1 MKKTF
6 QFLSLAFAA
15 LCFTACED
23 VPAPFNIFSEGG
35 GQGASSQLPYTAT
48 FESSLGDFTT
58 ENTVGDFPWT
68 CQYSC
73 AQITSYIDTDGDGTK
88 ENNPATSWLISPAF
102 DLTGVEAAHVS
113 FDYILRYANASE
125 LATNYQVLVSKDYS
139 KENGVAAA
147 NWTVLPLDLVQGSDW
162 ETWTNTGNLNIP
174 AEFCNTA
181 NVTVALRYIAQA
193 KAATWEVKNFVLD
206 QGAGDNGGGSGEEGG
221 VKTLPYSEE
230 FSTTLGAFKNYTT
243 SGEGAWTIDYS
254 TAKATGY
261 DNASK
266 VTTAGTYYLVS
277 PEISLAGQTAVHVSY
292 EYIMRYNKG
301 DENQQVFITDAFN
314 EAAPAE
320 GWTLLVGKH
329 TEGTD
334 WTTFAKEDVA
344 IPAAYLGKTIR
355 IAFRYN
361 TNAESG
367 STWEVKNF
375 AIAAGAASG
384 EGGNT
389 GGGSEGVATGDGT
402 LANPFN
408 SVAANAYVAAM
419 AADVVSENDVYIKGK
434 IASVEE
440 AYGTQFGNGSFTI
453 SDDGTSANGFKVWRA
468 LYLNNEKYQDGQ
480 TQIKVGDEV
489 VVCGKVVN
497 FKGNTPETA
506 QGQAYL
512 YSLVSSEGGNTGGE
526 GGGSVDN
533 PITNDYI
540 TVTAASFGLENG
552 TAVPQLTLSDGT
564 TLSFDGGGNT
574 NAPKYYTAGTNIR
587 MYPKNTMT
595 VKASKKIA
603 AIVIN
608 VDKYNGTIC
617 NASGDISANPG
628 SVSTSEQVVT
638 ISSVNATS
646 TVITNTSTT
655 TSTPSQIRWISM
667 TIYYV
672 E

>member
-6 QFLSLAFAA
+6 QFLALAFAA

-23 VPAPFNIFSEGG
+23 VPAPYNIFSEGA
-35 GQGASSQLPYTAT
+35 GQGTGSHLPYTVT

-68 CQYSC
+68 CQHSC

-113 FDYILRYANASE
+113 FDYILRYANASD
-125 LATNYQVLVSKDYS
+125 LATNYQVLVSKDYT
-139 KENGVAAA
+139 KDAGVAAA
-147 NWTVLPLDLVQGSDW
+147 SWTVLPLDLVQVSDW
-162 ETWTNTGNLNIP
+162 DTWTNTGNLNIP
-174 AEFCNTA
+174 AAFCNTA
-181 NVTVALRYIAQA
+181 NVTIALRYIAQA
-193 KAATWEVKNFVLD
+193 KAATWEVKNFVLDQGAGD

-230 FSTTLGAFKNYTT
+230 FSTTLGGFKNYTT

-292 EYIMRYNKG
+292 EYILRYNKG

-314 EAAPAE
+314 EATPAE
-320 GWTLLVGKH
+320 GWTLLVDKH

-334 WTTFAKEDVA
+334 WTTFAKEDIA
-344 IPAAYLGKTIR
+344 IPAAYLGKTVR

-375 AIAAGAASG
+375 AIAAGAPG
-384 EGGNT
+384 
-389 GGGSEGVATGDGT
+389 
-402 LANPFN
+402 
-408 SVAANAYVAAM
+408 
-419 AADVVSENDVYIKGK
+419 
-434 IASVEE
+434 
-440 AYGTQFGNGSFTI
+440 
-453 SDDGTSANGFKVWRA
+453 
-468 LYLNNEKYQDGQ
+468 
-480 TQIKVGDEV
+480 
-489 VVCGKVVN
+489 
-497 FKGNTPETA
+497 
-506 QGQAYL
+506 
-512 YSLVSSEGGNTGGE
+512 EGGNTGGE
-526 GGGSVDN
+526 GGGSVDT

-540 TVTAASFGLENG
+540 TVTAASFGLENQE
-552 TAVPQLTLSDGT
+552 AVTELKLSDGT
-564 TLSFDGGGNT
+564 TLTFDGGGNT
-574 NAPKYYTAGTNIR
+574 NPPKYYNAGNNIR

-603 AIVIN
+603 AIVLN

-617 NASGDISANPG
+617 NASGDITANPG
-628 SVSTSEQVVT
+628 SVSTSGQVVT
-638 ISSVNATS
+638 INNVNANS
-646 TVITNTSTT
+646 TVITNTSTA
-655 TSTPSQIRWISM
+655 TSTPSQIRWISL
-667 TIYYV
+667 TVYYV

>member
-6 QFLSLAFAA
+6 QFLALAFAA

-23 VPAPFNIFSEGG
+23 VPAPYNIFSEGA
-35 GQGASSQLPYTAT
+35 GQGTGSHLPYTVT

-68 CQYSC
+68 CQHSC

-113 FDYILRYANASE
+113 FDYILRYANASD
-125 LATNYQVLVSKDYS
+125 LATNYQVLVSKDYT
-139 KENGVAAA
+139 KDAGVAAA
-147 NWTVLPLDLVQGSDW
+147 SWTVLPLDLVQVSDW
-162 ETWTNTGNLNIP
+162 DTWTNTGNLNIP

-181 NVTVALRYIAQA
+181 NVTIALRYIAQA
-193 KAATWEVKNFVLD
+193 KAATWEVKNFVLDQGAGD

-230 FSTTLGAFKNYTT
+230 FSTTLGGFKNYTT

-292 EYIMRYNKG
+292 EYILRYNKG

-314 EAAPAE
+314 EATPAE
-320 GWTLLVGKH
+320 GWTLLVDKH

-334 WTTFAKEDVA
+334 WTTFAKEDIA
-344 IPAAYLGKTIR
+344 IPAAYLGKTVR

-375 AIAAGAASG
+375 AIAAGAPG
-384 EGGNT
+384 
-389 GGGSEGVATGDGT
+389 
-402 LANPFN
+402 
-408 SVAANAYVAAM
+408 
-419 AADVVSENDVYIKGK
+419 
-434 IASVEE
+434 
-440 AYGTQFGNGSFTI
+440 
-453 SDDGTSANGFKVWRA
+453 
-468 LYLNNEKYQDGQ
+468 
-480 TQIKVGDEV
+480 
-489 VVCGKVVN
+489 
-497 FKGNTPETA
+497 
-506 QGQAYL
+506 
-512 YSLVSSEGGNTGGE
+512 EGGNTGGE
-526 GGGSVDN
+526 GGGSVDT

-540 TVTAASFGLENG
+540 TVTAASFGLENQA
-552 TAVPQLTLSDGT
+552 AVTELKLSDGT
-564 TLSFDGGGNT
+564 TLTFDGGGNT
-574 NAPKYYTAGTNIR
+574 NPPKYYNAGNNIR

-595 VKASKKIA
+595 ISASKKIA
-603 AIVIN
+603 AVVLN

-617 NASGDISANPG
+617 NASGDIAANPG
-628 SVSTSEQVVT
+628 SVSTSGQVVT
-638 ISSVNATS
+638 INNVNANS

-655 TSTPSQIRWISM
+655 TSTPSQIRWISL
-667 TIYYV
+667 TVYYV

>member
-6 QFLSLAFAA
+6 QFLALAFAA

-23 VPAPFNIFSEGG
+23 VPAPYNIFSEGA
-35 GQGASSQLPYTAT
+35 GQGTGSHLPYTAT

-102 DLTGVEAAHVS
+102 DLTGVEAAHVA

-125 LATNYQVLVSKDYS
+125 LATNYQVLVSKDYT
-139 KENGVAAA
+139 KDAGAAA
-147 NWTVLPLDLVQGSDW
+147 ASWTVLPLDLVQGSDW
-162 ETWTNTGNLNIP
+162 DTWTNTGNLNIP

-181 NVTVALRYIAQA
+181 NVTIALRYIAQA

-230 FSTTLGAFKNYTT
+230 FSTTLGGFKNYTT

-292 EYIMRYNKG
+292 EYILRYNKG

-320 GWTLLVGKH
+320 GWTLLVDKH
-329 TEGTD
+329 TEGSD
-334 WTTFAKEDVA
+334 WTTFAKEDIA
-344 IPAAYLGKTIR
+344 IPAAYLGKTVR

-375 AIAAGAASG
+375 AIAAGAPG
-384 EGGNT
+384 
-389 GGGSEGVATGDGT
+389 
-402 LANPFN
+402 
-408 SVAANAYVAAM
+408 
-419 AADVVSENDVYIKGK
+419 
-434 IASVEE
+434 
-440 AYGTQFGNGSFTI
+440 
-453 SDDGTSANGFKVWRA
+453 
-468 LYLNNEKYQDGQ
+468 
-480 TQIKVGDEV
+480 
-489 VVCGKVVN
+489 
-497 FKGNTPETA
+497 
-506 QGQAYL
+506 
-512 YSLVSSEGGNTGGE
+512 EGGNTGGE
-526 GGGSVDN
+526 GGGSVDT

-540 TVTAASFGLENG
+540 TVTAASFGLENQA
-552 TAVPQLTLSDGT
+552 AVTELKLSDGT
-564 TLSFDGGGNT
+564 TLTFDGGGNT
-574 NAPKYYTAGTNIR
+574 NPPKYYNTGNNIR

-595 VKASKKIA
+595 ISASKKIA
-603 AIVIN
+603 AVVLN
-608 VDKYNGTIC
+608 VDKYNGDIC
-617 NASGDISANPG
+617 NASGDIAANPG

-638 ISSVNATS
+638 ISNVNATS

-655 TSTPSQIRWISM
+655 TSTPSQIRWISL
-667 TIYYV
+667 TVYYV

>member
-6 QFLSLAFAA
+6 QFLVLAFAA

-23 VPAPFNIFSEGG
+23 VPAPYNIFSEGA
-35 GQGASSQLPYTAT
+35 GQGTGSHLPYTVT

-68 CQYSC
+68 CQHSC

-113 FDYILRYANASE
+113 FDYILRYANASD
-125 LATNYQVLVSKDYS
+125 LATNYQVLVSKDYT
-139 KENGVAAA
+139 KDAGVAAA
-147 NWTVLPLDLVQGSDW
+147 SWTVLPLDLVQVSDW
-162 ETWTNTGNLNIP
+162 DTWTNTGNLNIP
-174 AEFCNTA
+174 AAFCNTA
-181 NVTVALRYIAQA
+181 NVTIALRYIAQA
-193 KAATWEVKNFVLD
+193 KAATWEVKNFVLDQGAGD

-230 FSTTLGAFKNYTT
+230 FSTTLGGFKNYTT

-261 DNASK
+261 DNAST

-292 EYIMRYNKG
+292 EYILRYNKG

-314 EAAPAE
+314 EATPAE
-320 GWTLLVGKH
+320 GWTLLVDKH

-334 WTTFAKEDVA
+334 WTTFAKEDIA
-344 IPAAYLGKTIR
+344 IPAAYLGKTVR

-375 AIAAGAASG
+375 AIAAGAPG
-384 EGGNT
+384 
-389 GGGSEGVATGDGT
+389 
-402 LANPFN
+402 
-408 SVAANAYVAAM
+408 
-419 AADVVSENDVYIKGK
+419 
-434 IASVEE
+434 
-440 AYGTQFGNGSFTI
+440 
-453 SDDGTSANGFKVWRA
+453 
-468 LYLNNEKYQDGQ
+468 
-480 TQIKVGDEV
+480 
-489 VVCGKVVN
+489 
-497 FKGNTPETA
+497 
-506 QGQAYL
+506 
-512 YSLVSSEGGNTGGE
+512 EGGNTGGE
-526 GGGSVDN
+526 GGGSVDT

-540 TVTAASFGLENG
+540 TVTAASFGLENQE
-552 TAVPQLTLSDGT
+552 AVTELKLSDGT
-564 TLSFDGGGNT
+564 TLTFDGGGNT
-574 NAPKYYTAGTNIR
+574 NPPKYYNAGNNIR

-603 AIVIN
+603 AIVLN

-617 NASGDISANPG
+617 NASGDITANPG
-628 SVSTSEQVVT
+628 SVSTSGQVVT
-638 ISSVNATS
+638 INNVNANS

-655 TSTPSQIRWISM
+655 TSTPSQIRWISL
-667 TIYYV
+667 TVYYV

>member
-6 QFLSLAFAA
+6 QFLALAFAA

-23 VPAPFNIFSEGG
+23 VPAPYNIFSEGA
-35 GQGASSQLPYTAT
+35 GQGTGSHLPYTVT

-68 CQYSC
+68 CQHSC

-113 FDYILRYANASE
+113 FDYILRYANASD
-125 LATNYQVLVSKDYS
+125 LATNYQVLVSKDYT
-139 KENGVAAA
+139 KDAGVAAA
-147 NWTVLPLDLVQGSDW
+147 SWTVLPLDLVQVSDW
-162 ETWTNTGNLNIP
+162 DTWTNTGNLNIP
-174 AEFCNTA
+174 AAFCNTA
-181 NVTVALRYIAQA
+181 NVTIALRYIAQA
-193 KAATWEVKNFVLD
+193 KAATWEVKNFVLDQGAGD

-230 FSTTLGAFKNYTT
+230 FSTTLGGFKNYTT

-292 EYIMRYNKG
+292 EYILRYNKG

-314 EAAPAE
+314 EATPAE
-320 GWTLLVGKH
+320 GWTLLVDKH

-334 WTTFAKEDVA
+334 WTTFAKEDIA
-344 IPAAYLGKTIR
+344 IPAAYLGKTVR

-375 AIAAGAASG
+375 AIAAGAPG
-384 EGGNT
+384 
-389 GGGSEGVATGDGT
+389 
-402 LANPFN
+402 
-408 SVAANAYVAAM
+408 
-419 AADVVSENDVYIKGK
+419 
-434 IASVEE
+434 
-440 AYGTQFGNGSFTI
+440 
-453 SDDGTSANGFKVWRA
+453 
-468 LYLNNEKYQDGQ
+468 
-480 TQIKVGDEV
+480 
-489 VVCGKVVN
+489 
-497 FKGNTPETA
+497 
-506 QGQAYL
+506 
-512 YSLVSSEGGNTGGE
+512 EGGNTGGE
-526 GGGSVDN
+526 GGGTVDT

-540 TVTAASFGLENG
+540 TVTAASFGLENQA
-552 TAVPQLTLSDGT
+552 AVTELKLSDGT
-564 TLSFDGGGNT
+564 TLTFDGGGGT
-574 NAPKYYTAGTNIR
+574 HAPKYYTYTAGANIR

-603 AIVIN
+603 AIVLN

-617 NASGDISANPG
+617 NASGDITANPG
-628 SVSTSEQVVT
+628 SVSTSGQVVT
-638 ISSVNATS
+638 INNVNANS

-655 TSTPSQIRWISM
+655 TSTPSQIRWISL
-667 TIYYV
+667 TVYYV

>member
-6 QFLSLAFAA
+6 QFLALAFAA

-23 VPAPFNIFSEGG
+23 VPAPYNIFSEGA
-35 GQGASSQLPYTAT
+35 GQGTGSHLPYTVT

-68 CQYSC
+68 CQHSC

-113 FDYILRYANASE
+113 FDYILRYANASD
-125 LATNYQVLVSKDYS
+125 LATNYQVLVSKDYT
-139 KENGVAAA
+139 KDAGVAAA
-147 NWTVLPLDLVQGSDW
+147 SWTVLPLDLVQVSDW
-162 ETWTNTGNLNIP
+162 DTWTNTGNLNIP
-174 AEFCNTA
+174 AAFCNTA
-181 NVTVALRYIAQA
+181 NVTIALRYIAQA

-206 QGAGDNGGGSGEEGG
+206 QGAGDQGAGDSGGGSGEEGG

-230 FSTTLGAFKNYTT
+230 FSTTLGGFKNYTT

-292 EYIMRYNKG
+292 EYILRYNKG

-314 EAAPAE
+314 EATPAE
-320 GWTLLVGKH
+320 GWTLLVDKH

-334 WTTFAKEDVA
+334 WTTFAKEDIA
-344 IPAAYLGKTIR
+344 IPAAYLGKTVR

-375 AIAAGAASG
+375 AIAAGAPG
-384 EGGNT
+384 
-389 GGGSEGVATGDGT
+389 
-402 LANPFN
+402 
-408 SVAANAYVAAM
+408 
-419 AADVVSENDVYIKGK
+419 
-434 IASVEE
+434 
-440 AYGTQFGNGSFTI
+440 
-453 SDDGTSANGFKVWRA
+453 
-468 LYLNNEKYQDGQ
+468 
-480 TQIKVGDEV
+480 
-489 VVCGKVVN
+489 
-497 FKGNTPETA
+497 
-506 QGQAYL
+506 
-512 YSLVSSEGGNTGGE
+512 EGGNTGGE
-526 GGGSVDN
+526 GGGSVDT

-540 TVTAASFGLENG
+540 TVTAASFGLENQA
-552 TAVPQLTLSDGT
+552 AVTELKLSDGT
-564 TLSFDGGGNT
+564 TLTFDGGGNT
-574 NAPKYYTAGTNIR
+574 NPPKYYNAGNNIR

-603 AIVIN
+603 AIVLN

-617 NASGDISANPG
+617 NASGDITANPG
-628 SVSTSEQVVT
+628 SVSTSGQVVT
-638 ISSVNATS
+638 INNVNANS

-655 TSTPSQIRWISM
+655 TSTPSQIRWISL
-667 TIYYV
+667 TVYYV

>member
-6 QFLSLAFAA
+6 QFLALAFAA

-23 VPAPFNIFSEGG
+23 VPAPYNIFSEGA
-35 GQGASSQLPYTAT
+35 GQGTGSHLPYTVT

-68 CQYSC
+68 CQHSC

-113 FDYILRYANASE
+113 FDYILRYANASD
-125 LATNYQVLVSKDYS
+125 LATNYQVLVSKDYT
-139 KENGVAAA
+139 KDAGVAAA
-147 NWTVLPLDLVQGSDW
+147 SWTVLPLDLVQVSDW
-162 ETWTNTGNLNIP
+162 DTWTNTGNLNIP

-181 NVTVALRYIAQA
+181 NVTIALRYIAQA
-193 KAATWEVKNFVLD
+193 KAATWEVKNFVLDQGAGD

-230 FSTTLGAFKNYTT
+230 FSTTLGGFKNYTT

-292 EYIMRYNKG
+292 EYILRYNKG

-314 EAAPAE
+314 EATPAE
-320 GWTLLVGKH
+320 GWTLLVDKH

-334 WTTFAKEDVA
+334 WTTFAKEDIA
-344 IPAAYLGKTIR
+344 IPAAYLGKTVR

-375 AIAAGAASG
+375 AIAAGAPG
-384 EGGNT
+384 
-389 GGGSEGVATGDGT
+389 
-402 LANPFN
+402 
-408 SVAANAYVAAM
+408 
-419 AADVVSENDVYIKGK
+419 
-434 IASVEE
+434 
-440 AYGTQFGNGSFTI
+440 
-453 SDDGTSANGFKVWRA
+453 
-468 LYLNNEKYQDGQ
+468 
-480 TQIKVGDEV
+480 
-489 VVCGKVVN
+489 
-497 FKGNTPETA
+497 
-506 QGQAYL
+506 
-512 YSLVSSEGGNTGGE
+512 EGGNTGGE
-526 GGGSVDN
+526 GGGSVDT

-540 TVTAASFGLENG
+540 TVTAASFGMGNG
-552 TAVPQLTLSDGT
+552 EAVSELKLSDGT
-564 TLSFDGGGNT
+564 TLTFDGGGNT
-574 NAPKYYTAGTNIR
+574 SAPKYYDGGKNIR

-603 AIVIN
+603 AVVLN
-608 VDKYNGTIC
+608 VDKYNGVIC
-617 NASGDISANPG
+617 NASGDIAANPG
-628 SVSTSEQVVT
+628 SVSTSGQVVT
-638 ISSVNATS
+638 INNVNANS

-655 TSTPSQIRWISM
+655 TSTPSQIRWVSL
-667 TIYYV
+667 TVYYV

>member
-6 QFLSLAFAA
+6 QFLVLAFAA

-23 VPAPFNIFSEGG
+23 VPAPYNIFSEGA
-35 GQGASSQLPYTAT
+35 GQGTGSHLPYTVT

-68 CQYSC
+68 CQHSC

-113 FDYILRYANASE
+113 FDYILRYANASD
-125 LATNYQVLVSKDYS
+125 LATNYQVLVSKDYT
-139 KENGVAAA
+139 KDAGVAAA
-147 NWTVLPLDLVQGSDW
+147 SWTVLPLDLVQVSDW
-162 ETWTNTGNLNIP
+162 DTWTNTGNLNIP

-181 NVTVALRYIAQA
+181 NVTIALRYIAQA

-206 QGAGDNGGGSGEEGG
+206 QGAGDQGAGDSGGGSGEEGG

-230 FSTTLGAFKNYTT
+230 FSTTLGGFKNYTT

-292 EYIMRYNKG
+292 EYILRYNKG

-314 EAAPAE
+314 EATPAE
-320 GWTLLVGKH
+320 GWTLLVDKH

-334 WTTFAKEDVA
+334 WTTFAKEDIA
-344 IPAAYLGKTIR
+344 IPAAYLGKTVR

-375 AIAAGAASG
+375 AIAAGAPG
-384 EGGNT
+384 
-389 GGGSEGVATGDGT
+389 
-402 LANPFN
+402 
-408 SVAANAYVAAM
+408 
-419 AADVVSENDVYIKGK
+419 
-434 IASVEE
+434 
-440 AYGTQFGNGSFTI
+440 
-453 SDDGTSANGFKVWRA
+453 
-468 LYLNNEKYQDGQ
+468 
-480 TQIKVGDEV
+480 
-489 VVCGKVVN
+489 
-497 FKGNTPETA
+497 
-506 QGQAYL
+506 
-512 YSLVSSEGGNTGGE
+512 EGGNTGGE
-526 GGGSVDN
+526 GGGSVDT

-540 TVTAASFGLENG
+540 TVTAASFGLENQA
-552 TAVPQLTLSDGT
+552 AVTELKLSDGT
-564 TLSFDGGGNT
+564 TLTFDGGGNT
-574 NAPKYYTAGTNIR
+574 NPPKYYNAGNNIR

-595 VKASKKIA
+595 ISASKKIA
-603 AIVIN
+603 AVVLN
-608 VDKYNGTIC
+608 VDKYNGDIC
-617 NASGDISANPG
+617 NASGDITANPG

-638 ISSVNATS
+638 ISNVNATS

-655 TSTPSQIRWISM
+655 TSTPSQIRWISL
-667 TIYYV
+667 TVYYV

>member
-6 QFLSLAFAA
+6 QFLALAFAA

-23 VPAPFNIFSEGG
+23 VPAPYNIFSEGA
-35 GQGASSQLPYTAT
+35 GQGTGSHLPYTVT

-68 CQYSC
+68 CQHSC

-113 FDYILRYANASE
+113 FDYILRYANASD
-125 LATNYQVLVSKDYS
+125 LATNYQVLVSKDYT
-139 KENGVAAA
+139 KDAGVAAA
-147 NWTVLPLDLVQGSDW
+147 SWTVLPLDLVQVSDW
-162 ETWTNTGNLNIP
+162 DTWTNTGNLNIP

-181 NVTVALRYIAQA
+181 NVTIALRYIAQA
-193 KAATWEVKNFVLD
+193 KAATWEVKNFVLDQGAGD

-230 FSTTLGAFKNYTT
+230 FSTTLGGFKNYTT

-292 EYIMRYNKG
+292 EYILRYNKG

-314 EAAPAE
+314 EATPAE
-320 GWTLLVGKH
+320 GWTLLVDKH

-334 WTTFAKEDVA
+334 WTTFAKEDIA
-344 IPAAYLGKTIR
+344 IPAAYLGKTVR

-375 AIAAGAASG
+375 AIAAGAPG
-384 EGGNT
+384 
-389 GGGSEGVATGDGT
+389 
-402 LANPFN
+402 
-408 SVAANAYVAAM
+408 
-419 AADVVSENDVYIKGK
+419 
-434 IASVEE
+434 
-440 AYGTQFGNGSFTI
+440 
-453 SDDGTSANGFKVWRA
+453 
-468 LYLNNEKYQDGQ
+468 
-480 TQIKVGDEV
+480 
-489 VVCGKVVN
+489 
-497 FKGNTPETA
+497 
-506 QGQAYL
+506 
-512 YSLVSSEGGNTGGE
+512 EGGNTGGE
-526 GGGSVDN
+526 GGGSVDT

-540 TVTAASFGLENG
+540 TVTAASFGLENQA
-552 TAVPQLTLSDGT
+552 AVTELKLSDGT
-564 TLSFDGGGNT
+564 TLTFDGGGGT
-574 NAPKYYTAGTNIR
+574 HAPKYYTYTAGANIR

-603 AIVIN
+603 AIVLN
-608 VDKYNGTIC
+608 VDKYNGDIC
-617 NASGDISANPG
+617 NASGDITANPG
-628 SVSTSEQVVT
+628 SVSTSGQVVT
-638 ISSVNATS
+638 ISNVNATS

-655 TSTPSQIRWISM
+655 TSTPSQIRWISL
-667 TIYYV
+667 TVYYV

>member
-6 QFLSLAFAA
+6 QFLALAFAA

-23 VPAPFNIFSEGG
+23 VPAPYNIFSEGA
-35 GQGASSQLPYTAT
+35 GQGTGSHLPYTVT

-68 CQYSC
+68 CQHSC

-113 FDYILRYANASE
+113 FDYILRYANASD
-125 LATNYQVLVSKDYS
+125 LATNYQVLVSKDYT
-139 KENGVAAA
+139 KDAGVAAA
-147 NWTVLPLDLVQGSDW
+147 SWTVLPLDLVQVSDW
-162 ETWTNTGNLNIP
+162 DTWTNTGNLNIP

-181 NVTVALRYIAQA
+181 NVTIALRYIAQA
-193 KAATWEVKNFVLD
+193 KAATWEVKNFVLDQGAGD

-230 FSTTLGAFKNYTT
+230 FSTTLGGFKNYTT

-261 DNASK
+261 DNAST

-292 EYIMRYNKG
+292 EYILRYNKG

-314 EAAPAE
+314 EATPAE
-320 GWTLLVGKH
+320 GWTLLVDKH

-334 WTTFAKEDVA
+334 WTTFAKEDIA
-344 IPAAYLGKTIR
+344 IPAAYLGKTVR

-375 AIAAGAASG
+375 AIAAGAPG
-384 EGGNT
+384 
-389 GGGSEGVATGDGT
+389 
-402 LANPFN
+402 
-408 SVAANAYVAAM
+408 
-419 AADVVSENDVYIKGK
+419 
-434 IASVEE
+434 
-440 AYGTQFGNGSFTI
+440 
-453 SDDGTSANGFKVWRA
+453 
-468 LYLNNEKYQDGQ
+468 
-480 TQIKVGDEV
+480 
-489 VVCGKVVN
+489 
-497 FKGNTPETA
+497 
-506 QGQAYL
+506 
-512 YSLVSSEGGNTGGE
+512 EGGNTGGE
-526 GGGSVDN
+526 GGGSVDT

-540 TVTAASFGLENG
+540 TVTAASFGLENQE
-552 TAVPQLTLSDGT
+552 AVTELKLSDGT
-564 TLSFDGGGNT
+564 TLTFDGGGNT
-574 NAPKYYTAGTNIR
+574 NPPKYYNAGNNIR

-595 VKASKKIA
+595 ISASKKIA
-603 AIVIN
+603 AIVLN

-617 NASGDISANPG
+617 NASGDITANPG
-628 SVSTSEQVVT
+628 SVSTSGQVVT
-638 ISSVNATS
+638 INNVNANS

-655 TSTPSQIRWISM
+655 TSTPSQIRWISL
-667 TIYYV
+667 TVYYV

>member
-6 QFLSLAFAA
+6 QFLALAFAA

-23 VPAPFNIFSEGG
+23 VPAPYNIFSEGA
-35 GQGASSQLPYTAT
+35 GQGTGSHLPYTVT

-68 CQYSC
+68 CQHSC

-113 FDYILRYANASE
+113 FDYILRYANASD
-125 LATNYQVLVSKDYS
+125 LATNYQVLVSKDYT
-139 KENGVAAA
+139 KDAGVAAA
-147 NWTVLPLDLVQGSDW
+147 SWTVLPLDLVQVSDW
-162 ETWTNTGNLNIP
+162 DTWTNTGNLNIP
-174 AEFCNTA
+174 AAFCNTA
-181 NVTVALRYIAQA
+181 NVTIALRYIAQA
-193 KAATWEVKNFVLD
+193 KAATWEVKNFVLDQGAGD

-230 FSTTLGAFKNYTT
+230 FSTTLGGFKNYTT

-292 EYIMRYNKG
+292 EYILRYNKG

-314 EAAPAE
+314 EATPAE
-320 GWTLLVGKH
+320 GWTLLVDKH

-334 WTTFAKEDVA
+334 WTTFAKEDIA
-344 IPAAYLGKTIR
+344 IPAAYLGKTVR

-375 AIAAGAASG
+375 AIAAGAPG
-384 EGGNT
+384 
-389 GGGSEGVATGDGT
+389 
-402 LANPFN
+402 
-408 SVAANAYVAAM
+408 
-419 AADVVSENDVYIKGK
+419 
-434 IASVEE
+434 
-440 AYGTQFGNGSFTI
+440 
-453 SDDGTSANGFKVWRA
+453 
-468 LYLNNEKYQDGQ
+468 
-480 TQIKVGDEV
+480 
-489 VVCGKVVN
+489 
-497 FKGNTPETA
+497 
-506 QGQAYL
+506 
-512 YSLVSSEGGNTGGE
+512 EGGNTGGE
-526 GGGSVDN
+526 GGGSVDT

-540 TVTAASFGLENG
+540 TVTAASFGLENQA
-552 TAVPQLTLSDGT
+552 AVTELKLSDGT
-564 TLSFDGGGNT
+564 TLTFDGGGNT
-574 NAPKYYTAGTNIR
+574 IPPKYYKAGNNIR

-595 VKASKKIA
+595 ISASKKIA
-603 AIVIN
+603 AVVLN
-608 VDKYNGTIC
+608 VDKYNGDIC
-617 NASGDISANPG
+617 NASGDITANPG
-628 SVSTSEQVVT
+628 SVSTSGQVVT
-638 ISSVNATS
+638 INNVNANS

-655 TSTPSQIRWISM
+655 TSTPSQIRWISL
-667 TIYYV
+667 TVYYV

>member
-6 QFLSLAFAA
+6 QFLALAFAA

-23 VPAPFNIFSEGG
+23 VPAPYNIFSEGA
-35 GQGASSQLPYTAT
+35 GQGTGSHLPYTVT

-68 CQYSC
+68 CQHSC

-113 FDYILRYANASE
+113 FDYILRYANASD
-125 LATNYQVLVSKDYS
+125 LATNYQVLVSKDYT
-139 KENGVAAA
+139 KDAGVAAA
-147 NWTVLPLDLVQGSDW
+147 SWTVLPLDLVQVSDW
-162 ETWTNTGNLNIP
+162 DTWTNTGNLNIP
-174 AEFCNTA
+174 AAFCNTA
-181 NVTVALRYIAQA
+181 NVTIALRYIAQA
-193 KAATWEVKNFVLD
+193 KAATWEVKNFVLDQGAGD

-230 FSTTLGAFKNYTT
+230 FSTTLGGFKNYTT

-261 DNASK
+261 NNASK

-292 EYIMRYNKG
+292 EYILRYNKG

-314 EAAPAE
+314 EATPAE
-320 GWTLLVGKH
+320 GWTLLVDKH

-334 WTTFAKEDVA
+334 WTTFAKEDIA
-344 IPAAYLGKTIR
+344 IPAAYLGKTVR

-375 AIAAGAASG
+375 AIAAGAPG
-384 EGGNT
+384 
-389 GGGSEGVATGDGT
+389 
-402 LANPFN
+402 
-408 SVAANAYVAAM
+408 
-419 AADVVSENDVYIKGK
+419 
-434 IASVEE
+434 
-440 AYGTQFGNGSFTI
+440 
-453 SDDGTSANGFKVWRA
+453 
-468 LYLNNEKYQDGQ
+468 
-480 TQIKVGDEV
+480 
-489 VVCGKVVN
+489 
-497 FKGNTPETA
+497 
-506 QGQAYL
+506 
-512 YSLVSSEGGNTGGE
+512 EGGNTGGE
-526 GGGSVDN
+526 GGGSVDT

-540 TVTAASFGLENG
+540 TVTAASFGLENQA
-552 TAVPQLTLSDGT
+552 AVTELKLSDGT
-564 TLSFDGGGNT
+564 TLTFDGGGNT
-574 NAPKYYTAGTNIR
+574 NPPKYYNAGNNIR

-595 VKASKKIA
+595 ISASKKIA
-603 AIVIN
+603 AIVLN
-608 VDKYNGTIC
+608 VDKYNGVIC
-617 NASGDISANPG
+617 NASGDITANPG
-628 SVSTSEQVVT
+628 SVSTSGQVVT
-638 ISSVNATS
+638 INNVNANS

-655 TSTPSQIRWISM
+655 TSTPSQIRWISL
-667 TIYYV
+667 TVYYV

>member
-6 QFLSLAFAA
+6 QFLALAFAA

-23 VPAPFNIFSEGG
+23 VPAPYNIFSEGA
-35 GQGASSQLPYTAT
+35 GQGTGSHLPYTVT

-68 CQYSC
+68 CQHSC

-113 FDYILRYANASE
+113 FDYILRYANASD
-125 LATNYQVLVSKDYS
+125 LATNYQVLVSKDYT
-139 KENGVAAA
+139 KDAGVAAA
-147 NWTVLPLDLVQGSDW
+147 SWTVLPLDLVQVSDW
-162 ETWTNTGNLNIP
+162 DTWTNTGNLNIP

-181 NVTVALRYIAQA
+181 NVTIALRYIAQA
-193 KAATWEVKNFVLD
+193 KAATWEVKNFVLDQGAGD

-230 FSTTLGAFKNYTT
+230 FSTTLGGFKNYTT

-292 EYIMRYNKG
+292 EYILRYNKG

-314 EAAPAE
+314 EATPAE
-320 GWTLLVGKH
+320 GWTLLVDKH

-334 WTTFAKEDVA
+334 WTTFAKEDIA
-344 IPAAYLGKTIR
+344 IPAAYLGKTVR

-375 AIAAGAASG
+375 AIAAGAPG
-384 EGGNT
+384 
-389 GGGSEGVATGDGT
+389 
-402 LANPFN
+402 
-408 SVAANAYVAAM
+408 
-419 AADVVSENDVYIKGK
+419 
-434 IASVEE
+434 
-440 AYGTQFGNGSFTI
+440 
-453 SDDGTSANGFKVWRA
+453 
-468 LYLNNEKYQDGQ
+468 
-480 TQIKVGDEV
+480 
-489 VVCGKVVN
+489 
-497 FKGNTPETA
+497 
-506 QGQAYL
+506 
-512 YSLVSSEGGNTGGE
+512 EGGNTGGE
-526 GGGSVDN
+526 GGGSVDT

-540 TVTAASFGLENG
+540 TVTAASFGMGNG
-552 TAVPQLTLSDGT
+552 EAVSELKLSDGT
-564 TLSFDGGGNT
+564 TLTFDGGGNT
-574 NAPKYYTAGTNIR
+574 SAPKYYDGGKNIR

-603 AIVIN
+603 AVVLN
-608 VDKYNGTIC
+608 VDKYNGDIC
-617 NASGDISANPG
+617 NASGDIAANPG

-638 ISSVNATS
+638 ISNVNATS

-655 TSTPSQIRWISM
+655 NGTPSQIRWVSL
-667 TIYYV
+667 TVYYV

>member
-6 QFLSLAFAA
+6 QFLALAFAA

-23 VPAPFNIFSEGG
+23 VPAPYNIFSEGA
-35 GQGASSQLPYTAT
+35 GQGTGSHLPYTVT

-68 CQYSC
+68 CQHSC

-113 FDYILRYANASE
+113 FDYILRYANASD
-125 LATNYQVLVSKDYS
+125 LATNYQVLVSKDYT
-139 KENGVAAA
+139 KDAGVAAA
-147 NWTVLPLDLVQGSDW
+147 SWTVLPLDLVQVSDW
-162 ETWTNTGNLNIP
+162 DTWTNTGNLNIP

-181 NVTVALRYIAQA
+181 NVTIALRYIAQA
-193 KAATWEVKNFVLD
+193 KAATWEVKNFVLDQGAGD

-230 FSTTLGAFKNYTT
+230 FSTTLGGFKNFTT

-261 DNASK
+261 DNAST

-292 EYIMRYNKG
+292 EYILRYNKG

-314 EAAPAE
+314 EATPAE
-320 GWTLLVGKH
+320 GWTLLVDKH

-334 WTTFAKEDVA
+334 WTTFAKEDIA
-344 IPAAYLGKTIR
+344 IPAAYLGKTVR

-375 AIAAGAASG
+375 AIAAGAPG
-384 EGGNT
+384 
-389 GGGSEGVATGDGT
+389 
-402 LANPFN
+402 
-408 SVAANAYVAAM
+408 
-419 AADVVSENDVYIKGK
+419 
-434 IASVEE
+434 
-440 AYGTQFGNGSFTI
+440 
-453 SDDGTSANGFKVWRA
+453 
-468 LYLNNEKYQDGQ
+468 
-480 TQIKVGDEV
+480 
-489 VVCGKVVN
+489 
-497 FKGNTPETA
+497 
-506 QGQAYL
+506 
-512 YSLVSSEGGNTGGE
+512 EGGNTGGE
-526 GGGSVDN
+526 GGGSVDT

-540 TVTAASFGLENG
+540 TVTAASFGLENQE
-552 TAVPQLTLSDGT
+552 AVTELKLSDGT
-564 TLSFDGGGNT
+564 TLTFDGGGNT
-574 NAPKYYTAGTNIR
+574 NPPKYYNAGNNIR

-595 VKASKKIA
+595 ISASKKIA
-603 AIVIN
+603 AVVLN
-608 VDKYNGTIC
+608 VDKYNGVIC
-617 NASGDISANPG
+617 NASGDIAANPG
-628 SVSTSEQVVT
+628 SVSTSGQVVT
-638 ISSVNATS
+638 INNVNANS

-655 TSTPSQIRWISM
+655 TSTPSQIRWISL
-667 TIYYV
+667 TVYYV

>member
-6 QFLSLAFAA
+6 QFLALAFAA

-23 VPAPFNIFSEGG
+23 VPAPYNIFSEGAS
-35 GQGASSQLPYTAT
+35 QGTGSHLPYTAT

-102 DLTGVEAAHVS
+102 DLTGVEAAHVA

-125 LATNYQVLVSKDYS
+125 LATNYQVLVSKDYT
-139 KENGVAAA
+139 KDAGAAA
-147 NWTVLPLDLVQGSDW
+147 ASWTVLPLDLVQGSDW
-162 ETWTNTGNLNIP
+162 DTWTNTGNLNIP

-181 NVTVALRYIAQA
+181 NVTIALRYIAQA
-193 KAATWEVKNFVLD
+193 KAATWEVKNFVLDQGAGD

-230 FSTTLGAFKNYTT
+230 FSTTLGGFKNYTT

-292 EYIMRYNKG
+292 EYILRYNKG

-314 EAAPAE
+314 EANPAE

-329 TEGTD
+329 TEGSD
-334 WTTFAKEDVA
+334 WTTFAKEDIA
-344 IPAAYLGKTIR
+344 IPAAYLGKTVR

-375 AIAAGAASG
+375 AIAAGAPG
-384 EGGNT
+384 
-389 GGGSEGVATGDGT
+389 
-402 LANPFN
+402 
-408 SVAANAYVAAM
+408 
-419 AADVVSENDVYIKGK
+419 
-434 IASVEE
+434 
-440 AYGTQFGNGSFTI
+440 
-453 SDDGTSANGFKVWRA
+453 
-468 LYLNNEKYQDGQ
+468 
-480 TQIKVGDEV
+480 
-489 VVCGKVVN
+489 
-497 FKGNTPETA
+497 
-506 QGQAYL
+506 
-512 YSLVSSEGGNTGGE
+512 EGGNTGGE
-526 GGGSVDN
+526 GGGSVDT

-540 TVTAASFGLENG
+540 TVTAASFGLENQA
-552 TAVPQLTLSDGT
+552 AVTELKLSDGT
-564 TLSFDGGGNT
+564 TLTFDGGGNT
-574 NAPKYYTAGTNIR
+574 NPPKYYNAGNNIR

-595 VKASKKIA
+595 ISASKKIA
-603 AIVIN
+603 AVVLN
-608 VDKYNGTIC
+608 VDKYNGVIC

-628 SVSTSEQVVT
+628 SVSTSGQVVT
-638 ISSVNATS
+638 ISNVNANS

-655 TSTPSQIRWISM
+655 TSTPSQIRWVSL
-667 TIYYV
+667 TVYYV

>member
-6 QFLSLAFAA
+6 QFLALAFAA

-23 VPAPFNIFSEGG
+23 VPAPYNIFSEGA
-35 GQGASSQLPYTAT
+35 GQGTGSHLPYTVT

-68 CQYSC
+68 CQHSC

-113 FDYILRYANASE
+113 FDYILRYANASD
-125 LATNYQVLVSKDYS
+125 LATNYQVLVSKDYT
-139 KENGVAAA
+139 KDAGVAAA
-147 NWTVLPLDLVQGSDW
+147 SWTVLPLDLVQVSDW
-162 ETWTNTGNLNIP
+162 DTWTNTGNLNIP

-181 NVTVALRYIAQA
+181 NVTIALRYIAQA
-193 KAATWEVKNFVLD
+193 KAATWEVKNFVLDQGAGD

-230 FSTTLGAFKNYTT
+230 FSTTLGGFKNYTT

-292 EYIMRYNKG
+292 EYILRYNKG

-314 EAAPAE
+314 EATPAE
-320 GWTLLVGKH
+320 GWTLLVDKH

-334 WTTFAKEDVA
+334 WTTFAKEDIA
-344 IPAAYLGKTIR
+344 IPAAYLGKTVR

-375 AIAAGAASG
+375 AIAAGAPG
-384 EGGNT
+384 
-389 GGGSEGVATGDGT
+389 
-402 LANPFN
+402 
-408 SVAANAYVAAM
+408 
-419 AADVVSENDVYIKGK
+419 
-434 IASVEE
+434 
-440 AYGTQFGNGSFTI
+440 
-453 SDDGTSANGFKVWRA
+453 
-468 LYLNNEKYQDGQ
+468 
-480 TQIKVGDEV
+480 
-489 VVCGKVVN
+489 
-497 FKGNTPETA
+497 
-506 QGQAYL
+506 
-512 YSLVSSEGGNTGGE
+512 EGGNTGGE
-526 GGGSVDN
+526 GGGSVDT

-540 TVTAASFGLENG
+540 TVTAASFGLENQA
-552 TAVPQLTLSDGT
+552 AVTELKLSDGT
-564 TLSFDGGGNT
+564 TLTFDGGGNT
-574 NAPKYYTAGTNIR
+574 NPPKYYDGGKNIR

-603 AIVIN
+603 AVVLN
-608 VDKYNGTIC
+608 VDKYNGDIC
-617 NASGDISANPG
+617 NASGDITANPG

-638 ISSVNATS
+638 ISNVNATS

-655 TSTPSQIRWISM
+655 TGPKSQIRWVSL
-667 TIYYV
+667 TVYYV

>member
-6 QFLSLAFAA
+6 QFLALAFAA

-23 VPAPFNIFSEGG
+23 VPAPYNIFSEGA
-35 GQGASSQLPYTAT
+35 GQGTGSHLPYTVT

-68 CQYSC
+68 CQHSC

-113 FDYILRYANASE
+113 FDYILRYANASD
-125 LATNYQVLVSKDYS
+125 LATNYQVLVSKDYT
-139 KENGVAAA
+139 KDAGVAAA
-147 NWTVLPLDLVQGSDW
+147 SWTVLPLDLVQVSDW
-162 ETWTNTGNLNIP
+162 DTWTNTGNLNIP
-174 AEFCNTA
+174 AEFCNTV
-181 NVTVALRYIAQA
+181 NVTIALRYIAQA
-193 KAATWEVKNFVLD
+193 KAATWEVKNFVLDQGADD

-230 FSTTLGAFKNYTT
+230 FSTTLGGFKNYTT

-292 EYIMRYNKG
+292 EYILRYNKG

-314 EAAPAE
+314 EATPAE
-320 GWTLLVGKH
+320 GWTLLVDKH

-334 WTTFAKEDVA
+334 WTTFAKEDIA
-344 IPAAYLGKTIR
+344 IPDAYLGKTIR

-375 AIAAGAASG
+375 AIAAGAPG
-384 EGGNT
+384 
-389 GGGSEGVATGDGT
+389 
-402 LANPFN
+402 
-408 SVAANAYVAAM
+408 
-419 AADVVSENDVYIKGK
+419 
-434 IASVEE
+434 
-440 AYGTQFGNGSFTI
+440 
-453 SDDGTSANGFKVWRA
+453 
-468 LYLNNEKYQDGQ
+468 
-480 TQIKVGDEV
+480 
-489 VVCGKVVN
+489 
-497 FKGNTPETA
+497 
-506 QGQAYL
+506 
-512 YSLVSSEGGNTGGE
+512 EGGNTGGE
-526 GGGSVDN
+526 GGGSVDT

-540 TVTAASFGLENG
+540 TVTAASFGLENQA
-552 TAVPQLTLSDGT
+552 AVTELKLSDGT
-564 TLSFDGGGNT
+564 TLTFDGGGNT
-574 NAPKYYTAGTNIR
+574 NPPKYYNAGNNIR

-603 AIVIN
+603 AIVLN

-638 ISSVNATS
+638 ISNVNATS

-655 TSTPSQIRWISM
+655 TSTPSQIRWISL
-667 TIYYV
+667 TVYYV

>member
-6 QFLSLAFAA
+6 QFLALAFAA

-23 VPAPFNIFSEGG
+23 VPAPYNIFSEGA
-35 GQGASSQLPYTAT
+35 GQGTGSHLPYTVT

-68 CQYSC
+68 CQHSC

-113 FDYILRYANASE
+113 FDYILRYANASD
-125 LATNYQVLVSKDYS
+125 LATNYQVLVSKDYT
-139 KENGVAAA
+139 KDAGAAA
-147 NWTVLPLDLVQGSDW
+147 ASWTVLPLNLVQVSDW
-162 ETWTNTGNLNIP
+162 DTWTNTGNLNIP
-174 AEFCNTA
+174 AAFCNTA
-181 NVTVALRYIAQA
+181 NVTIALRYIAQA
-193 KAATWEVKNFVLD
+193 KAATWEVKNFVLDQGAGD

-230 FSTTLGAFKNYTT
+230 FSTTLGGFKNYTT

-292 EYIMRYNKG
+292 EYILRYNKG

-314 EAAPAE
+314 EATPAE
-320 GWTLLVGKH
+320 GWTLLVDKH

-334 WTTFAKEDVA
+334 WTTFAKEDIA
-344 IPAAYLGKTIR
+344 IPAAYLGKTVR

-375 AIAAGAASG
+375 AIAAGAPG
-384 EGGNT
+384 
-389 GGGSEGVATGDGT
+389 
-402 LANPFN
+402 
-408 SVAANAYVAAM
+408 
-419 AADVVSENDVYIKGK
+419 
-434 IASVEE
+434 
-440 AYGTQFGNGSFTI
+440 
-453 SDDGTSANGFKVWRA
+453 
-468 LYLNNEKYQDGQ
+468 
-480 TQIKVGDEV
+480 
-489 VVCGKVVN
+489 
-497 FKGNTPETA
+497 
-506 QGQAYL
+506 
-512 YSLVSSEGGNTGGE
+512 EGGNTGGE
-526 GGGSVDN
+526 GGGSVDT

-540 TVTAASFGLENG
+540 TVTAASFGLENQA
-552 TAVPQLTLSDGT
+552 AVTELKLSDGT
-564 TLSFDGGGNT
+564 TLTFDGGGNT
-574 NAPKYYTAGTNIR
+574 NPPKYYNAGNNIR

-603 AIVIN
+603 AIVLN
-608 VDKYNGTIC
+608 VDKYNGDIC
-617 NASGDISANPG
+617 NASGDITANPG

-638 ISSVNATS
+638 ISNVNATS

-655 TSTPSQIRWISM
+655 TGPKSQIRWVSL
-667 TIYYV
+667 TVYYV

>member
-6 QFLSLAFAA
+6 QFLALAFAA

-23 VPAPFNIFSEGG
+23 VPAPYNIFSEGA
-35 GQGASSQLPYTAT
+35 GQGTGSHLPYTVT

-68 CQYSC
+68 CQHSC

-113 FDYILRYANASE
+113 FDYILRYANASD
-125 LATNYQVLVSKDYS
+125 LATNYQVLVSKDYT
-139 KENGVAAA
+139 KDAGVAAA
-147 NWTVLPLDLVQGSDW
+147 SWTVLPLDLVQVSDW
-162 ETWTNTGNLNIP
+162 DTWTNTGNLNIP
-174 AEFCNTA
+174 AAFCNTA
-181 NVTVALRYIAQA
+181 NVTIALRYIAQA
-193 KAATWEVKNFVLD
+193 KAATWEVKNFVLDQGAGD

-230 FSTTLGAFKNYTT
+230 FSTTLGGFKNYTT

-292 EYIMRYNKG
+292 EYILRYNKG

-314 EAAPAE
+314 EATPAE
-320 GWTLLVGKH
+320 GWTLLVDKH

-334 WTTFAKEDVA
+334 WTTFAKEDIA
-344 IPAAYLGKTIR
+344 IPAAYLGKTVR

-375 AIAAGAASG
+375 AIAAGAPG
-384 EGGNT
+384 
-389 GGGSEGVATGDGT
+389 
-402 LANPFN
+402 
-408 SVAANAYVAAM
+408 
-419 AADVVSENDVYIKGK
+419 
-434 IASVEE
+434 
-440 AYGTQFGNGSFTI
+440 
-453 SDDGTSANGFKVWRA
+453 
-468 LYLNNEKYQDGQ
+468 
-480 TQIKVGDEV
+480 
-489 VVCGKVVN
+489 
-497 FKGNTPETA
+497 
-506 QGQAYL
+506 
-512 YSLVSSEGGNTGGE
+512 EGGNTGGE
-526 GGGSVDN
+526 GGGSVDT

-540 TVTAASFGLENG
+540 TVTAASFGLENQA
-552 TAVPQLTLSDGT
+552 AVTELKLNDGT
-564 TLSFDGGGNT
+564 TLTFDGGGNT
-574 NAPKYYTAGTNIR
+574 NPPKYYNAGNNIR

-595 VKASKKIA
+595 ISASKKIA
-603 AIVIN
+603 AVVLN
-608 VDKYNGTIC
+608 VDKYNGVIC

-638 ISSVNATS
+638 ISNVNATS

-655 TSTPSQIRWISM
+655 TSTPSQIRWISL
-667 TIYYV
+667 TVYYV

>member
-6 QFLSLAFAA
+6 QFLALAFAA

-23 VPAPFNIFSEGG
+23 VPAPYNIFSEGA
-35 GQGASSQLPYTAT
+35 GQGTGSHLPYTVT

-68 CQYSC
+68 CQHSC

-113 FDYILRYANASE
+113 FDYILRYANASD
-125 LATNYQVLVSKDYS
+125 LATNYQVLVSKDYT
-139 KENGVAAA
+139 KDAGVAAA
-147 NWTVLPLDLVQGSDW
+147 SWTVLPLDLVQVSDW
-162 ETWTNTGNLNIP
+162 DTWTNTGNLNIP

-181 NVTVALRYIAQA
+181 NVTIALRYIAQA
-193 KAATWEVKNFVLD
+193 KAATWEVKNFVLDQGAGD

-230 FSTTLGAFKNYTT
+230 FSTTLGGFKNYTT

-292 EYIMRYNKG
+292 EYILRYNKG

-314 EAAPAE
+314 EATPAE
-320 GWTLLVGKH
+320 GWTLLVDKH

-334 WTTFAKEDVA
+334 WTTFAKEDIA
-344 IPAAYLGKTIR
+344 IPAAYLGKTVR

-375 AIAAGAASG
+375 AIAAGAPG
-384 EGGNT
+384 
-389 GGGSEGVATGDGT
+389 
-402 LANPFN
+402 
-408 SVAANAYVAAM
+408 
-419 AADVVSENDVYIKGK
+419 
-434 IASVEE
+434 
-440 AYGTQFGNGSFTI
+440 
-453 SDDGTSANGFKVWRA
+453 
-468 LYLNNEKYQDGQ
+468 
-480 TQIKVGDEV
+480 
-489 VVCGKVVN
+489 
-497 FKGNTPETA
+497 
-506 QGQAYL
+506 
-512 YSLVSSEGGNTGGE
+512 EGGNTGGE
-526 GGGSVDN
+526 GGGSVDT

-540 TVTAASFGLENG
+540 TVTAASFGLENQE
-552 TAVPQLTLSDGT
+552 AVTELKLSDGT
-564 TLSFDGGGNT
+564 TLTFDGGGNT
-574 NAPKYYTAGTNIR
+574 IPPKYYKAGNNIR

-595 VKASKKIA
+595 ISASKKIA
-603 AIVIN
+603 AVVLN
-608 VDKYNGTIC
+608 VDKYNGDIC
-617 NASGDISANPG
+617 NASGDITANPG
-628 SVSTSEQVVT
+628 SVSTSGQVVT
-638 ISSVNATS
+638 INNVNANS

-655 TSTPSQIRWISM
+655 TSTPSQIRWISL
-667 TIYYV
+667 TVYYV

>member
-6 QFLSLAFAA
+6 QFLALAFAA

-23 VPAPFNIFSEGG
+23 VPAPYNIFSEGA
-35 GQGASSQLPYTAT
+35 GQGTGSHLPYTVT

-68 CQYSC
+68 CQHSC

-113 FDYILRYANASE
+113 FDYILRYANASD
-125 LATNYQVLVSKDYS
+125 LATNYQVLVSKDYT
-139 KENGVAAA
+139 KDAGVAAA
-147 NWTVLPLDLVQGSDW
+147 SWTVLPLDLVQVSDW
-162 ETWTNTGNLNIP
+162 DTWTNTGNLNIP

-181 NVTVALRYIAQA
+181 NVTIALRYIAQA
-193 KAATWEVKNFVLD
+193 KAATWEVKNFVLDQGAGD

-230 FSTTLGAFKNYTT
+230 FSTTLGGFKNYTT

-292 EYIMRYNKG
+292 EYILRYNKG

-314 EAAPAE
+314 EATPAE
-320 GWTLLVGKH
+320 GWTLLVDKH

-334 WTTFAKEDVA
+334 WTTFAKEDIA
-344 IPAAYLGKTIR
+344 IPAAYLGKTVR

-375 AIAAGAASG
+375 AIAAGAPG
-384 EGGNT
+384 
-389 GGGSEGVATGDGT
+389 
-402 LANPFN
+402 
-408 SVAANAYVAAM
+408 
-419 AADVVSENDVYIKGK
+419 
-434 IASVEE
+434 
-440 AYGTQFGNGSFTI
+440 
-453 SDDGTSANGFKVWRA
+453 
-468 LYLNNEKYQDGQ
+468 
-480 TQIKVGDEV
+480 
-489 VVCGKVVN
+489 
-497 FKGNTPETA
+497 
-506 QGQAYL
+506 
-512 YSLVSSEGGNTGGE
+512 EGGNTGGE
-526 GGGSVDN
+526 GGGSVDT

-540 TVTAASFGLENG
+540 TVTAASFGLENQA
-552 TAVPQLTLSDGT
+552 AVTELKLSDGT
-564 TLSFDGGGNT
+564 TLTFDGGGNT
-574 NAPKYYTAGTNIR
+574 NPPKYYNAGNNIR

-595 VKASKKIA
+595 ISASKKIA
-603 AIVIN
+603 AVVLN
-608 VDKYNGTIC
+608 VDKYNGVIC
-617 NASGDISANPG
+617 NASGDITANPG
-628 SVSTSEQVVT
+628 SVSTSGQVVT
-638 ISSVNATS
+638 INNVNATS

-655 TSTPSQIRWISM
+655 TSTPSQIRWVSL
-667 TIYYV
+667 TVYYV

>member
-6 QFLSLAFAA
+6 QFLALAFAA

-23 VPAPFNIFSEGG
+23 VPAPYNIFSEGA
-35 GQGASSQLPYTAT
+35 GQGTGSHLPYTVT

-68 CQYSC
+68 CQHSC

-113 FDYILRYANASE
+113 FDYILRYANASD
-125 LATNYQVLVSKDYS
+125 LATNYQVLVSKDYT
-139 KENGVAAA
+139 KDAGVAAA
-147 NWTVLPLDLVQGSDW
+147 SWTVLPLDLVQVSDW
-162 ETWTNTGNLNIP
+162 DTWTNTGNLNIP

-181 NVTVALRYIAQA
+181 NVTIALRYIAQA
-193 KAATWEVKNFVLD
+193 KAATWEVKNFVLDQGAGD

-230 FSTTLGAFKNYTT
+230 FSTTLGGFKNYTT

-261 DNASK
+261 DNAST

-292 EYIMRYNKG
+292 EYILRYNKG

-314 EAAPAE
+314 EATPAE
-320 GWTLLVGKH
+320 GWTLLVDKH

-334 WTTFAKEDVA
+334 WTTFAKEDIA
-344 IPAAYLGKTIR
+344 IPAAYLGKTVR

-375 AIAAGAASG
+375 AIAAGAPG
-384 EGGNT
+384 
-389 GGGSEGVATGDGT
+389 
-402 LANPFN
+402 
-408 SVAANAYVAAM
+408 
-419 AADVVSENDVYIKGK
+419 
-434 IASVEE
+434 
-440 AYGTQFGNGSFTI
+440 
-453 SDDGTSANGFKVWRA
+453 
-468 LYLNNEKYQDGQ
+468 
-480 TQIKVGDEV
+480 
-489 VVCGKVVN
+489 
-497 FKGNTPETA
+497 
-506 QGQAYL
+506 
-512 YSLVSSEGGNTGGE
+512 EGGNTGGE
-526 GGGSVDN
+526 GGGSVDT

-540 TVTAASFGLENG
+540 TVTAASFGLENQE
-552 TAVPQLTLSDGT
+552 AVTELKLSDGT
-564 TLSFDGGGNT
+564 TLTFDGGGNT
-574 NAPKYYTAGTNIR
+574 NPPKYYNAGNNIR

-595 VKASKKIA
+595 ISASKKIA
-603 AIVIN
+603 AVVLN
-608 VDKYNGTIC
+608 VDKYNGVIC
-617 NASGDISANPG
+617 NASGDIAANPG
-628 SVSTSEQVVT
+628 SVSTSGQVVT
-638 ISSVNATS
+638 INNVNANS

-655 TSTPSQIRWISM
+655 TSTPSQIRWISL
-667 TIYYV
+667 TVYYV

>member
-6 QFLSLAFAA
+6 QFLALAFAA

-23 VPAPFNIFSEGG
+23 VPAPYNIFSEGA
-35 GQGASSQLPYTAT
+35 GQGTGSHLPYTVT

-68 CQYSC
+68 CQHSC

-113 FDYILRYANASE
+113 FDYILRYANASD
-125 LATNYQVLVSKDYS
+125 LATNYQVLVSKDYT
-139 KENGVAAA
+139 KDAGVAAA
-147 NWTVLPLDLVQGSDW
+147 SWTVLPLDLVQVSDW
-162 ETWTNTGNLNIP
+162 DTWTNTGNLNIP
-174 AEFCNTA
+174 AAFCNTA
-181 NVTVALRYIAQA
+181 NVTIALRYIAQA
-193 KAATWEVKNFVLD
+193 KAATWEVKNFVLDQGAGD

-230 FSTTLGAFKNYTT
+230 FSTTLGGFKNYTT

-292 EYIMRYNKG
+292 EYILRYNKG

-314 EAAPAE
+314 EATPAE
-320 GWTLLVGKH
+320 GWTLLVDKH

-334 WTTFAKEDVA
+334 WTTFAKEDIA
-344 IPAAYLGKTIR
+344 IPAAYLGKTVR

-375 AIAAGAASG
+375 AIAAGAPG
-384 EGGNT
+384 
-389 GGGSEGVATGDGT
+389 
-402 LANPFN
+402 
-408 SVAANAYVAAM
+408 
-419 AADVVSENDVYIKGK
+419 
-434 IASVEE
+434 
-440 AYGTQFGNGSFTI
+440 
-453 SDDGTSANGFKVWRA
+453 
-468 LYLNNEKYQDGQ
+468 
-480 TQIKVGDEV
+480 
-489 VVCGKVVN
+489 
-497 FKGNTPETA
+497 
-506 QGQAYL
+506 
-512 YSLVSSEGGNTGGE
+512 EGGNTGGE
-526 GGGSVDN
+526 GGGSVDT

-540 TVTAASFGLENG
+540 TATAASFGLENQA
-552 TAVPQLTLSDGT
+552 AVTELKLSDGT
-564 TLSFDGGGNT
+564 TLTFDGGGNT
-574 NAPKYYTAGTNIR
+574 NPPKYYNAGNNIR

-595 VKASKKIA
+595 ISASKKIA
-603 AIVIN
+603 AVVLN
-608 VDKYNGTIC
+608 VDKYNGVIC

-638 ISSVNATS
+638 ISNVNATS

-655 TSTPSQIRWISM
+655 TGPQSQLRWVSM

>member
-6 QFLSLAFAA
+6 QFLALAFAA

-23 VPAPFNIFSEGG
+23 VPAPYNIFSEGA
-35 GQGASSQLPYTAT
+35 GQGTGSHLPYTVT

-68 CQYSC
+68 CQHSC

-113 FDYILRYANASE
+113 FDYILRYANASD
-125 LATNYQVLVSKDYS
+125 LATNYQVLVSKDYT
-139 KENGVAAA
+139 KDAGVAAA
-147 NWTVLPLDLVQGSDW
+147 SWTVLPLDLVQVSDW
-162 ETWTNTGNLNIP
+162 DTWTNTGNLNIP

-181 NVTVALRYIAQA
+181 NVTIALRYIAQA
-193 KAATWEVKNFVLD
+193 KAATWEVKNFVLDQGAGD

-230 FSTTLGAFKNYTT
+230 FSTTLGGFKNYTT

-292 EYIMRYNKG
+292 EYILRYNKG

-320 GWTLLVGKH
+320 GWTLLVDKH

-334 WTTFAKEDVA
+334 WTTFAKEDIA
-344 IPAAYLGKTIR
+344 IPAAYLGKTVR

-375 AIAAGAASG
+375 AIAAGAPG
-384 EGGNT
+384 
-389 GGGSEGVATGDGT
+389 
-402 LANPFN
+402 
-408 SVAANAYVAAM
+408 
-419 AADVVSENDVYIKGK
+419 
-434 IASVEE
+434 
-440 AYGTQFGNGSFTI
+440 
-453 SDDGTSANGFKVWRA
+453 
-468 LYLNNEKYQDGQ
+468 
-480 TQIKVGDEV
+480 
-489 VVCGKVVN
+489 
-497 FKGNTPETA
+497 
-506 QGQAYL
+506 
-512 YSLVSSEGGNTGGE
+512 EGGNTGGE
-526 GGGSVDN
+526 GGGSVDT

-540 TVTAASFGLENG
+540 TVTAASFGLENQA
-552 TAVPQLTLSDGT
+552 AVTELKLSDGT
-564 TLSFDGGGNT
+564 TLTFDGGGNT
-574 NAPKYYTAGTNIR
+574 NPPKYYNAGNNIR

-595 VKASKKIA
+595 ISASKKIA
-603 AIVIN
+603 AVVLN
-608 VDKYNGTIC
+608 VDKYNGVIC

-628 SVSTSEQVVT
+628 SVSTSGQVVT
-638 ISSVNATS
+638 ISNVNATS

-655 TSTPSQIRWISM
+655 TSTPSQIRWISL
-667 TIYYV
+667 TVYYV

>member
-6 QFLSLAFAA
+6 QFLALAFAA

-23 VPAPFNIFSEGG
+23 VPAPYNIFSEGA
-35 GQGASSQLPYTAT
+35 GQGTGSHLPYTVT

-68 CQYSC
+68 CQHSC

-113 FDYILRYANASE
+113 FDYILRYANASD
-125 LATNYQVLVSKDYS
+125 LATNYQVLVSKDYT
-139 KENGVAAA
+139 KDAGVAAA
-147 NWTVLPLDLVQGSDW
+147 SWTVLPLDLVQVSDW
-162 ETWTNTGNLNIP
+162 DTWTNTGNLNIP
-174 AEFCNTA
+174 AAFCNTA
-181 NVTVALRYIAQA
+181 NVTIALRYIAQA

-206 QGAGDNGGGSGEEGG
+206 QGAGDQGAGDSGGGSGEEGG

-230 FSTTLGAFKNYTT
+230 FSTTLGGFKNYTT

-292 EYIMRYNKG
+292 EYILRYNKG

-314 EAAPAE
+314 EATPAE
-320 GWTLLVGKH
+320 GWTLLVDKH

-334 WTTFAKEDVA
+334 WTTFAKEDIA
-344 IPAAYLGKTIR
+344 IPAAYLGKTVR

-375 AIAAGAASG
+375 AIAAGAPG
-384 EGGNT
+384 
-389 GGGSEGVATGDGT
+389 
-402 LANPFN
+402 
-408 SVAANAYVAAM
+408 
-419 AADVVSENDVYIKGK
+419 
-434 IASVEE
+434 
-440 AYGTQFGNGSFTI
+440 
-453 SDDGTSANGFKVWRA
+453 
-468 LYLNNEKYQDGQ
+468 
-480 TQIKVGDEV
+480 
-489 VVCGKVVN
+489 
-497 FKGNTPETA
+497 
-506 QGQAYL
+506 
-512 YSLVSSEGGNTGGE
+512 EGGNTGGE
-526 GGGSVDN
+526 GGGSVDT

-540 TVTAASFGLENG
+540 TVTAASFGLENQA
-552 TAVPQLTLSDGT
+552 AVTELKLSDGT
-564 TLSFDGGGNT
+564 TLTFDGGGNT
-574 NAPKYYTAGTNIR
+574 NPPKYYNAGNNIR

-595 VKASKKIA
+595 ISASKKIA
-603 AIVIN
+603 AIVLN

-617 NASGDISANPG
+617 NASGDITANPG
-628 SVSTSEQVVT
+628 SVSTSGQVVT
-638 ISSVNATS
+638 INNVNANS

-655 TSTPSQIRWISM
+655 TSTPSQIRWISL
-667 TIYYV
+667 TVYYV

>member
-6 QFLSLAFAA
+6 QFLALAFAA

-23 VPAPFNIFSEGG
+23 VPAPYNIFSEGA
-35 GQGASSQLPYTAT
+35 GQGTGSHLPYTVT

-68 CQYSC
+68 CQHSC

-113 FDYILRYANASE
+113 FDYILRYANASD
-125 LATNYQVLVSKDYS
+125 LATNYQVLVSKDYT
-139 KENGVAAA
+139 KDAGVAAA
-147 NWTVLPLDLVQGSDW
+147 SWTVLPLDLVQVSDW
-162 ETWTNTGNLNIP
+162 DTWTNTGNLNIP

-181 NVTVALRYIAQA
+181 NVTIALRYIAQA

-230 FSTTLGAFKNYTT
+230 FSTTLGGFKNYTT

-292 EYIMRYNKG
+292 EYILRYNKG

-314 EAAPAE
+314 EATPAE
-320 GWTLLVGKH
+320 GWTLLVDKH

-334 WTTFAKEDVA
+334 WTTFAKEDIA
-344 IPAAYLGKTIR
+344 IPAAYLGKTVR

-375 AIAAGAASG
+375 AIAAGAPG
-384 EGGNT
+384 
-389 GGGSEGVATGDGT
+389 
-402 LANPFN
+402 
-408 SVAANAYVAAM
+408 
-419 AADVVSENDVYIKGK
+419 
-434 IASVEE
+434 
-440 AYGTQFGNGSFTI
+440 
-453 SDDGTSANGFKVWRA
+453 
-468 LYLNNEKYQDGQ
+468 
-480 TQIKVGDEV
+480 
-489 VVCGKVVN
+489 
-497 FKGNTPETA
+497 
-506 QGQAYL
+506 
-512 YSLVSSEGGNTGGE
+512 EGGNTGGE
-526 GGGSVDN
+526 GGGSVDT

-540 TVTAASFGLENG
+540 TVTAASFGLENQA
-552 TAVPQLTLSDGT
+552 AVTELKLSDGT
-564 TLSFDGGGNT
+564 TLTFDGGGGT
-574 NAPKYYTAGTNIR
+574 HAPKYYTYTAGANIR

-603 AIVIN
+603 AIVLN

-617 NASGDISANPG
+617 NASGDITANPG
-628 SVSTSEQVVT
+628 SVSTSGQVVT
-638 ISSVNATS
+638 INNVNANS

-655 TSTPSQIRWISM
+655 TSTPSQIRWISL
-667 TIYYV
+667 TVYYV

>member
-6 QFLSLAFAA
+6 QFLALAFAA

-23 VPAPFNIFSEGG
+23 VPAPYNIFSEGA
-35 GQGASSQLPYTAT
+35 GQGTGSHLPYTVT

-68 CQYSC
+68 CQHSC

-113 FDYILRYANASE
+113 FDYILRYANASD
-125 LATNYQVLVSKDYS
+125 LATNYQVLVSKDYT
-139 KENGVAAA
+139 KDAGVAAA
-147 NWTVLPLDLVQGSDW
+147 SWTVLPLDLVQVSDW
-162 ETWTNTGNLNIP
+162 DTWTNTGNLNIP
-174 AEFCNTA
+174 AEFCNTV
-181 NVTVALRYIAQA
+181 NVTIALRYIAQA
-193 KAATWEVKNFVLD
+193 KAATWEVKNFVLDQGAGD

-230 FSTTLGAFKNYTT
+230 FSTTLGGFKNYTT

-292 EYIMRYNKG
+292 EYILRYNKG

-314 EAAPAE
+314 EATPAE
-320 GWTLLVGKH
+320 GWTLLVDKH

-334 WTTFAKEDVA
+334 WTTFAKEDIA
-344 IPAAYLGKTIR
+344 IPAAYLGKTVR

-375 AIAAGAASG
+375 AIAAGAPG
-384 EGGNT
+384 
-389 GGGSEGVATGDGT
+389 
-402 LANPFN
+402 
-408 SVAANAYVAAM
+408 
-419 AADVVSENDVYIKGK
+419 
-434 IASVEE
+434 
-440 AYGTQFGNGSFTI
+440 
-453 SDDGTSANGFKVWRA
+453 
-468 LYLNNEKYQDGQ
+468 
-480 TQIKVGDEV
+480 
-489 VVCGKVVN
+489 
-497 FKGNTPETA
+497 
-506 QGQAYL
+506 
-512 YSLVSSEGGNTGGE
+512 EGGNTGGE
-526 GGGSVDN
+526 GGGSVDT

-540 TVTAASFGLENG
+540 TVTAASFGLENQA
-552 TAVPQLTLSDGT
+552 AVTELKLSDGT
-564 TLSFDGGGNT
+564 TLTFDGGGNT
-574 NAPKYYTAGTNIR
+574 NPPKYYNAGNNIR

-603 AIVIN
+603 AIVLN

-617 NASGDISANPG
+617 NASGDITANPG
-628 SVSTSEQVVT
+628 SVSTSGQVVT
-638 ISSVNATS
+638 INNVNANS

-655 TSTPSQIRWISM
+655 TSTPSQIRWISL
-667 TIYYV
+667 TVYYV

>member
-6 QFLSLAFAA
+6 QFLALAFAA

-23 VPAPFNIFSEGG
+23 VPAPYNIFSEGA
-35 GQGASSQLPYTAT
+35 GQGTGSHLPYTVT

-68 CQYSC
+68 CQHSC

-113 FDYILRYANASE
+113 FDYILRYANASD
-125 LATNYQVLVSKDYS
+125 LATNYQVLVSKDYT
-139 KENGVAAA
+139 KDAGAAA
-147 NWTVLPLDLVQGSDW
+147 ASWTVLPLDLVQVSDW
-162 ETWTNTGNLNIP
+162 DTWTNTGNLNIP

-181 NVTVALRYIAQA
+181 NVTIALRYIAQA
-193 KAATWEVKNFVLD
+193 KAATWEVKNFVLDQGAGD

-230 FSTTLGAFKNYTT
+230 FSTTLGGFKNYTT

-261 DNASK
+261 DNAST

-292 EYIMRYNKG
+292 EYILRYNKG

-314 EAAPAE
+314 EATPAE
-320 GWTLLVGKH
+320 GWTLLVDKH

-334 WTTFAKEDVA
+334 WTTFAKEDIA
-344 IPAAYLGKTIR
+344 IPAAYLGKTVR

-375 AIAAGAASG
+375 AIAAGAPG
-384 EGGNT
+384 
-389 GGGSEGVATGDGT
+389 
-402 LANPFN
+402 
-408 SVAANAYVAAM
+408 
-419 AADVVSENDVYIKGK
+419 
-434 IASVEE
+434 
-440 AYGTQFGNGSFTI
+440 
-453 SDDGTSANGFKVWRA
+453 
-468 LYLNNEKYQDGQ
+468 
-480 TQIKVGDEV
+480 
-489 VVCGKVVN
+489 
-497 FKGNTPETA
+497 
-506 QGQAYL
+506 
-512 YSLVSSEGGNTGGE
+512 EGGNTGGE
-526 GGGSVDN
+526 GGGSVDT

-540 TVTAASFGLENG
+540 TVTAASFGLENQE
-552 TAVPQLTLSDGT
+552 AVTELKLSDGT
-564 TLSFDGGGNT
+564 TLTFDGGGNT
-574 NAPKYYTAGTNIR
+574 NPPKYYNAGNNIR

-595 VKASKKIA
+595 ISASKKIA
-603 AIVIN
+603 AVVLN
-608 VDKYNGTIC
+608 VDKYNGVIC
-617 NASGDISANPG
+617 NASGDIAANPG
-628 SVSTSEQVVT
+628 SVSTSGQVVT
-638 ISSVNATS
+638 INNVNANS

-655 TSTPSQIRWISM
+655 TSTPSQIRWISL
-667 TIYYV
+667 TVYYV

>member
-6 QFLSLAFAA
+6 QFLALAFAA

-23 VPAPFNIFSEGG
+23 VPAPYNIFSEGA
-35 GQGASSQLPYTAT
+35 GQGTGSHLPYTVT

-68 CQYSC
+68 CQHSC

-113 FDYILRYANASE
+113 FDYILRYANASD
-125 LATNYQVLVSKDYS
+125 LATNYQVLVSKDYT
-139 KENGVAAA
+139 KDAGVAAA
-147 NWTVLPLDLVQGSDW
+147 SWTVLPLDLVQVSDW
-162 ETWTNTGNLNIP
+162 DTWTNTGNLNIP
-174 AEFCNTA
+174 AAFCNTA
-181 NVTVALRYIAQA
+181 NVTIALRYIAQA
-193 KAATWEVKNFVLD
+193 KAATWEVKNFVLDQGAGD

-230 FSTTLGAFKNYTT
+230 FSTTLGGFKNYTT
-243 SGEGAWTIDYS
+243 SGEGAWMIDYS

-292 EYIMRYNKG
+292 EYILRYNKG

-314 EAAPAE
+314 EATPAE
-320 GWTLLVGKH
+320 GWTLLVDKH

-334 WTTFAKEDVA
+334 WTTFAKEDIA
-344 IPAAYLGKTIR
+344 IPAAYLGKTVR

-375 AIAAGAASG
+375 AIAAGAPG
-384 EGGNT
+384 
-389 GGGSEGVATGDGT
+389 
-402 LANPFN
+402 
-408 SVAANAYVAAM
+408 
-419 AADVVSENDVYIKGK
+419 
-434 IASVEE
+434 
-440 AYGTQFGNGSFTI
+440 
-453 SDDGTSANGFKVWRA
+453 
-468 LYLNNEKYQDGQ
+468 
-480 TQIKVGDEV
+480 
-489 VVCGKVVN
+489 
-497 FKGNTPETA
+497 
-506 QGQAYL
+506 
-512 YSLVSSEGGNTGGE
+512 EGGNTGGE
-526 GGGSVDN
+526 GGGSVDT

-540 TVTAASFGLENG
+540 TVTAASFGLENQA
-552 TAVPQLTLSDGT
+552 AVTELKLSDGT
-564 TLSFDGGGNT
+564 TLTFDGGGGT
-574 NAPKYYTAGTNIR
+574 HAPKYYTYTAGANIR

-603 AIVIN
+603 AIVLN
-608 VDKYNGTIC
+608 VDKYNGDIC
-617 NASGDISANPG
+617 NASGDITANPG

-638 ISSVNATS
+638 ISNVNATS

-655 TSTPSQIRWISM
+655 TGPKSQIRWVSL
-667 TIYYV
+667 TVYYV

>member
-6 QFLSLAFAA
+6 QFLALAFAA

-23 VPAPFNIFSEGG
+23 VPAPYNIFSEGAS
-35 GQGASSQLPYTAT
+35 QGTGSHLPYTAT

-125 LATNYQVLVSKDYS
+125 LATNYQVLVSKDYT
-139 KENGVAAA
+139 KAAGAAA
-147 NWTVLPLDLVQGSDW
+147 ASWTVLPLDLVQGSDW
-162 ETWTNTGNLNIP
+162 DTWTNTGNLNIP

-181 NVTVALRYIAQA
+181 NVTIALRYIAEA

-206 QGAGDNGGGSGEEGG
+206 QGAGDNGAGDNGGGSGEEGG

-230 FSTTLGAFKNYTT
+230 FSTTLGGFKNYTT

-292 EYIMRYNKG
+292 EYILRYNRG

-314 EAAPAE
+314 EATPAE
-320 GWTLLVGKH
+320 GWTLLVDKH

-334 WTTFAKEDVA
+334 WTTFAKEDIA
-344 IPAAYLGKTIR
+344 IPAAYLGKTVR

-375 AIAAGAASG
+375 AIAAGAPG

-389 GGGSEGVATGDGT
+389 GGG
-402 LANPFN
+402 
-408 SVAANAYVAAM
+408 
-419 AADVVSENDVYIKGK
+419 
-434 IASVEE
+434 
-440 AYGTQFGNGSFTI
+440 
-453 SDDGTSANGFKVWRA
+453 
-468 LYLNNEKYQDGQ
+468 
-480 TQIKVGDEV
+480 
-489 VVCGKVVN
+489 
-497 FKGNTPETA
+497 
-506 QGQAYL
+506 
-512 YSLVSSEGGNTGGE
+512 E
-526 GGGSVDN
+526 GGGSVDT

-540 TVTAASFGLENG
+540 TVTAASFGLENQA
-552 TAVPQLTLSDGT
+552 AVTELKLSDGT
-564 TLSFDGGGNT
+564 TLTFDGGGNT
-574 NAPKYYTAGTNIR
+574 NPPKYYTAGTNIR

-595 VKASKKIA
+595 ISASKKIA
-603 AIVIN
+603 AVVLN
-608 VDKYNGTIC
+608 VDKYNGVIC

-638 ISSVNATS
+638 ISNVNATS

-655 TSTPSQIRWISM
+655 TSTPSQIRWVSL
-667 TIYYV
+667 TVYYV

>member
-6 QFLSLAFAA
+6 QFLALAFAA

-23 VPAPFNIFSEGG
+23 VPAPYNIFSEGA
-35 GQGASSQLPYTAT
+35 GQGTGSHLPYTVT

-68 CQYSC
+68 CQHSC

-113 FDYILRYANASE
+113 FDYILRYANASD
-125 LATNYQVLVSKDYS
+125 LATNYQVLVSKDYT
-139 KENGVAAA
+139 KDAGVAAA
-147 NWTVLPLDLVQGSDW
+147 SWTVLPLDLVQVSDW
-162 ETWTNTGNLNIP
+162 DTWTNTGNLNIP

-181 NVTVALRYIAQA
+181 NVTIALRYIAQA
-193 KAATWEVKNFVLD
+193 KAATWEVKNFVLDQGAGD

-230 FSTTLGAFKNYTT
+230 FSTTLGGFKNYTT

-292 EYIMRYNKG
+292 EYILRYNKG

-314 EAAPAE
+314 EATPAE
-320 GWTLLVGKH
+320 GWTLLVDKH

-334 WTTFAKEDVA
+334 WTTFAKEDIA
-344 IPAAYLGKTIR
+344 IPAAYLGKTVR

-375 AIAAGAASG
+375 AIAAGAPG
-384 EGGNT
+384 
-389 GGGSEGVATGDGT
+389 
-402 LANPFN
+402 
-408 SVAANAYVAAM
+408 
-419 AADVVSENDVYIKGK
+419 
-434 IASVEE
+434 
-440 AYGTQFGNGSFTI
+440 
-453 SDDGTSANGFKVWRA
+453 
-468 LYLNNEKYQDGQ
+468 
-480 TQIKVGDEV
+480 
-489 VVCGKVVN
+489 
-497 FKGNTPETA
+497 
-506 QGQAYL
+506 
-512 YSLVSSEGGNTGGE
+512 EGGNTGGE
-526 GGGSVDN
+526 GGGSVDT

-540 TVTAASFGLENG
+540 TVTAASFGLENQA
-552 TAVPQLTLSDGT
+552 AVTELKLSDGT
-564 TLSFDGGGNT
+564 TLTFDGGGNT
-574 NAPKYYTAGTNIR
+574 NPPKYYNAGNNIR

-595 VKASKKIA
+595 ISASKKIA
-603 AIVIN
+603 AVVLN
-608 VDKYNGTIC
+608 VDKYNGVIC
-617 NASGDISANPG
+617 NASGDIAANPG
-628 SVSTSEQVVT
+628 SVSTSGQVVT
-638 ISSVNATS
+638 ISNVNATS

-655 TSTPSQIRWISM
+655 TSTPSQIRWISL
-667 TIYYV
+667 TVYYV

>member
-6 QFLSLAFAA
+6 QFLALAFAA

-23 VPAPFNIFSEGG
+23 VPAPYTIFSEGA
-35 GQGASSQLPYTAT
+35 GQGTGSHLPYTVT

-68 CQYSC
+68 CQHSC

-113 FDYILRYANASE
+113 FDYILRYANASD
-125 LATNYQVLVSKDYS
+125 LATNYQVLVSKDYT
-139 KENGVAAA
+139 KDAGVAAA
-147 NWTVLPLDLVQGSDW
+147 SWTVLPLDLVQVSDW
-162 ETWTNTGNLNIP
+162 DTWTNTGNLNIP

-181 NVTVALRYIAQA
+181 NVTIALRYIAQA
-193 KAATWEVKNFVLD
+193 KAATWEVKNFVLDQGAGD

-230 FSTTLGAFKNYTT
+230 FSTTLGGFKNYTT

-292 EYIMRYNKG
+292 EYILRYNKG

-314 EAAPAE
+314 EATPAE
-320 GWTLLVGKH
+320 GWTLLVDKH

-334 WTTFAKEDVA
+334 WTTFAKEDIA
-344 IPAAYLGKTIR
+344 IPAAYLGKTVR

-375 AIAAGAASG
+375 AIAAGAPG
-384 EGGNT
+384 
-389 GGGSEGVATGDGT
+389 
-402 LANPFN
+402 
-408 SVAANAYVAAM
+408 
-419 AADVVSENDVYIKGK
+419 
-434 IASVEE
+434 
-440 AYGTQFGNGSFTI
+440 
-453 SDDGTSANGFKVWRA
+453 
-468 LYLNNEKYQDGQ
+468 
-480 TQIKVGDEV
+480 
-489 VVCGKVVN
+489 
-497 FKGNTPETA
+497 
-506 QGQAYL
+506 
-512 YSLVSSEGGNTGGE
+512 EGGNTGGE
-526 GGGSVDN
+526 GGGTVDT

-540 TVTAASFGLENG
+540 TVTAASFGLENQA
-552 TAVPQLTLSDGT
+552 AVTELKLSDGT
-564 TLSFDGGGNT
+564 TLTFDGGGGT
-574 NAPKYYTAGTNIR
+574 HAPKYYTYTAGANIR

-603 AIVIN
+603 AIVLN

-617 NASGDISANPG
+617 NASGDITANPG
-628 SVSTSEQVVT
+628 SVSTSGQVVT
-638 ISSVNATS
+638 INNVNANS

-655 TSTPSQIRWISM
+655 TSTPSQIRWISL
-667 TIYYV
+667 TVYYV

>member
-6 QFLSLAFAA
+6 QFLALAFAA

-23 VPAPFNIFSEGG
+23 VPAPYNIFSEGA
-35 GQGASSQLPYTAT
+35 GQGTGSHLPYTVT

-68 CQYSC
+68 CQHSC

-113 FDYILRYANASE
+113 FDYILRYANASD
-125 LATNYQVLVSKDYS
+125 LATNYQVLVSKDYT
-139 KENGVAAA
+139 KDAGVAAA
-147 NWTVLPLDLVQGSDW
+147 SWTVLPLDLVQVSDW
-162 ETWTNTGNLNIP
+162 DTWTNTGNLNIP
-174 AEFCNTA
+174 AEFCNTV
-181 NVTVALRYIAQA
+181 NVTIALRYIAQA
-193 KAATWEVKNFVLD
+193 KAATWEVKNFVLDQGAGD

-230 FSTTLGAFKNYTT
+230 FSTTLGGFKNYTT

-292 EYIMRYNKG
+292 EYILRYNKG

-314 EAAPAE
+314 EATPAE
-320 GWTLLVGKH
+320 GWTLLVDKH

-334 WTTFAKEDVA
+334 WTTFAKEDIA
-344 IPAAYLGKTIR
+344 IPAAYLGKTVR

-375 AIAAGAASG
+375 AIAAGAPG
-384 EGGNT
+384 
-389 GGGSEGVATGDGT
+389 
-402 LANPFN
+402 
-408 SVAANAYVAAM
+408 
-419 AADVVSENDVYIKGK
+419 
-434 IASVEE
+434 
-440 AYGTQFGNGSFTI
+440 
-453 SDDGTSANGFKVWRA
+453 
-468 LYLNNEKYQDGQ
+468 
-480 TQIKVGDEV
+480 
-489 VVCGKVVN
+489 
-497 FKGNTPETA
+497 
-506 QGQAYL
+506 
-512 YSLVSSEGGNTGGE
+512 EGGNTGGE
-526 GGGSVDN
+526 GGGSVDT

-540 TVTAASFGLENG
+540 TVTAASFGLENQA
-552 TAVPQLTLSDGT
+552 AVTELKLSDGT
-564 TLSFDGGGNT
+564 TLTFDGGGNT
-574 NAPKYYTAGTNIR
+574 NPPKYYNAGNNIR

-595 VKASKKIA
+595 ISASKKIA
-603 AIVIN
+603 AVVLN
-608 VDKYNGTIC
+608 VDKYNGDIY

-628 SVSTSEQVVT
+628 SVSTSGQVVT
-638 ISSVNATS
+638 INNVNANS

-655 TSTPSQIRWISM
+655 TSTPSQIRWISL
-667 TIYYV
+667 TVYYV

>member
-6 QFLSLAFAA
+6 QFLALAFAA

-23 VPAPFNIFSEGG
+23 VPAPYNIFSEGA
-35 GQGASSQLPYTAT
+35 GQGTGSHLPYTVT

-68 CQYSC
+68 CQHSC

-102 DLTGVEAAHVS
+102 DLTGVGAAHVS
-113 FDYILRYANASE
+113 FDYILRYANASD
-125 LATNYQVLVSKDYS
+125 LATNYQVLVSKDYT
-139 KENGVAAA
+139 KDAGVAAA
-147 NWTVLPLDLVQGSDW
+147 SWTVLPLDLVQVSDW
-162 ETWTNTGNLNIP
+162 DTWTNTGNLNIP
-174 AEFCNTA
+174 AAFCNTA
-181 NVTVALRYIAQA
+181 NVTIALRYIAQA
-193 KAATWEVKNFVLD
+193 KAATWEVKNFVLDQGAGD

-230 FSTTLGAFKNYTT
+230 FSTTLGGFKNYTT

-292 EYIMRYNKG
+292 EYILRYNKG

-314 EAAPAE
+314 EATPAE
-320 GWTLLVGKH
+320 GWTLLVDKH

-334 WTTFAKEDVA
+334 WTTFAKEDIA
-344 IPAAYLGKTIR
+344 IPAAYLGKTVR

-375 AIAAGAASG
+375 AIAAGAPG
-384 EGGNT
+384 
-389 GGGSEGVATGDGT
+389 
-402 LANPFN
+402 
-408 SVAANAYVAAM
+408 
-419 AADVVSENDVYIKGK
+419 
-434 IASVEE
+434 
-440 AYGTQFGNGSFTI
+440 
-453 SDDGTSANGFKVWRA
+453 
-468 LYLNNEKYQDGQ
+468 
-480 TQIKVGDEV
+480 
-489 VVCGKVVN
+489 
-497 FKGNTPETA
+497 
-506 QGQAYL
+506 
-512 YSLVSSEGGNTGGE
+512 EGGNTGGE
-526 GGGSVDN
+526 GGGSVDT

-540 TVTAASFGLENG
+540 TVTAASFGLENQE
-552 TAVPQLTLSDGT
+552 AVTELKLSDGT
-564 TLSFDGGGNT
+564 TLTFDGGGNT
-574 NAPKYYTAGTNIR
+574 IPPKYYKAGNNIR

-595 VKASKKIA
+595 ISASKKIA
-603 AIVIN
+603 AVVLN
-608 VDKYNGTIC
+608 VDKYNGDIC
-617 NASGDISANPG
+617 NASGDITANPG

-638 ISSVNATS
+638 ISNVNATS

-655 TSTPSQIRWISM
+655 TGPKSQIRWVSL
-667 TIYYV
+667 TVYYV

>member
-6 QFLSLAFAA
+6 QFLALAFAA

-23 VPAPFNIFSEGG
+23 VPAPYNIFSEGA
-35 GQGASSQLPYTAT
+35 GQGTGSHLPYTVT

-68 CQYSC
+68 CQHSC

-113 FDYILRYANASE
+113 FDYILRYANASD
-125 LATNYQVLVSKDYS
+125 LATNYQVLVSKDYT
-139 KENGVAAA
+139 KDAGVAAA
-147 NWTVLPLDLVQGSDW
+147 SWTVLPLDLVQVSDW
-162 ETWTNTGNLNIP
+162 DTWTNTGNLNIP

-181 NVTVALRYIAQA
+181 NVTIALRYIAQA
-193 KAATWEVKNFVLD
+193 KAATWEVKNFVLDQGAGD

-230 FSTTLGAFKNYTT
+230 FSTTLGGFKNYTT

-277 PEISLAGQTAVHVSY
+277 PEISLAGQTAVHLSY
-292 EYIMRYNKG
+292 EYILRYNKG

-314 EAAPAE
+314 EATPAE
-320 GWTLLVGKH
+320 GWTLLVDKH

-334 WTTFAKEDVA
+334 WTTFAKEDIA
-344 IPAAYLGKTIR
+344 IPAAYLGKTVR

-375 AIAAGAASG
+375 AIAAGAPG
-384 EGGNT
+384 
-389 GGGSEGVATGDGT
+389 
-402 LANPFN
+402 
-408 SVAANAYVAAM
+408 
-419 AADVVSENDVYIKGK
+419 
-434 IASVEE
+434 
-440 AYGTQFGNGSFTI
+440 
-453 SDDGTSANGFKVWRA
+453 
-468 LYLNNEKYQDGQ
+468 
-480 TQIKVGDEV
+480 
-489 VVCGKVVN
+489 
-497 FKGNTPETA
+497 
-506 QGQAYL
+506 
-512 YSLVSSEGGNTGGE
+512 EGGNTGGE
-526 GGGSVDN
+526 GGGTVDT

-540 TVTAASFGLENG
+540 TVTAASFGLENQA
-552 TAVPQLTLSDGT
+552 AVTELKLSDGT
-564 TLSFDGGGNT
+564 TLTFDGGGGT
-574 NAPKYYTAGTNIR
+574 HAPKYYTYTAGANIR

-603 AIVIN
+603 AIVLN

-617 NASGDISANPG
+617 NASGDITANPG
-628 SVSTSEQVVT
+628 SVSTSGQVVT
-638 ISSVNATS
+638 INNVNANS

-655 TSTPSQIRWISM
+655 TSTPSQIRWISL
-667 TIYYV
+667 TVYYV

>member
-6 QFLSLAFAA
+6 QFLALAFAA

-23 VPAPFNIFSEGG
+23 VPAPYNIFSEGA
-35 GQGASSQLPYTAT
+35 GQGTGSHLPYTVT

-68 CQYSC
+68 CQHSC

-113 FDYILRYANASE
+113 FDYILRYANASD
-125 LATNYQVLVSKDYS
+125 LATNYQVLVSKDYT
-139 KENGVAAA
+139 KDAGVAAA
-147 NWTVLPLDLVQGSDW
+147 SWTVLPLDLVQVSDW
-162 ETWTNTGNLNIP
+162 DTWTNTGNLNIP
-174 AEFCNTA
+174 AAFCNTA
-181 NVTVALRYIAQA
+181 NVTIALRYIAQA

-206 QGAGDNGGGSGEEGG
+206 QGAGDQGAGDSGGGSGEEGG

-230 FSTTLGAFKNYTT
+230 FSTTLGGFKNYTT

-292 EYIMRYNKG
+292 EYILRYNKG

-314 EAAPAE
+314 EATPAE
-320 GWTLLVGKH
+320 GWTLLVDKH

-334 WTTFAKEDVA
+334 WTTFAKEDIA
-344 IPAAYLGKTIR
+344 IPAAYLGKTVR

-375 AIAAGAASG
+375 AIAAGAPG
-384 EGGNT
+384 
-389 GGGSEGVATGDGT
+389 
-402 LANPFN
+402 
-408 SVAANAYVAAM
+408 
-419 AADVVSENDVYIKGK
+419 
-434 IASVEE
+434 
-440 AYGTQFGNGSFTI
+440 
-453 SDDGTSANGFKVWRA
+453 
-468 LYLNNEKYQDGQ
+468 
-480 TQIKVGDEV
+480 
-489 VVCGKVVN
+489 
-497 FKGNTPETA
+497 
-506 QGQAYL
+506 
-512 YSLVSSEGGNTGGE
+512 EGGNTGGE
-526 GGGSVDN
+526 GGGSVDT

-540 TVTAASFGLENG
+540 TVTAASFGLENQA
-552 TAVPQLTLSDGT
+552 AVTELKLSDGT
-564 TLSFDGGGNT
+564 TLTFDGGGNT
-574 NAPKYYTAGTNIR
+574 NPPKYYNAGNNIR

-595 VKASKKIA
+595 ISASKKIA
-603 AIVIN
+603 AVVLN
-608 VDKYNGTIC
+608 VDKYNGDIC
-617 NASGDISANPG
+617 NASGDITANPG

-638 ISSVNATS
+638 ISNVNATS

-655 TSTPSQIRWISM
+655 TSTPSQIRWISL
-667 TIYYV
+667 TVYYV

>member
-6 QFLSLAFAA
+6 QFLALAFAA

-23 VPAPFNIFSEGG
+23 VPAPYNIFSEGA
-35 GQGASSQLPYTAT
+35 GQGTGSHLPYTVT

-68 CQYSC
+68 CQHSC

-113 FDYILRYANASE
+113 FDYILRYANASD
-125 LATNYQVLVSKDYS
+125 LATNYQVLVSKDYT
-139 KENGVAAA
+139 KDAGVAAA
-147 NWTVLPLDLVQGSDW
+147 SWTVLPLDLVQVSDW
-162 ETWTNTGNLNIP
+162 DTWTNTGNLNIP

-181 NVTVALRYIAQA
+181 NVTIALRYIAQA
-193 KAATWEVKNFVLD
+193 KAATWEVKNFVLDQGAGD

-230 FSTTLGAFKNYTT
+230 FSTTLGGFKNYTT

-292 EYIMRYNKG
+292 EYILRYNKG

-314 EAAPAE
+314 EATPAE
-320 GWTLLVGKH
+320 GWTLLVDKH

-334 WTTFAKEDVA
+334 WTTFAKEDIA
-344 IPAAYLGKTIR
+344 IPAAYLGKTVR

-375 AIAAGAASG
+375 AIAAGAPG
-384 EGGNT
+384 
-389 GGGSEGVATGDGT
+389 
-402 LANPFN
+402 
-408 SVAANAYVAAM
+408 
-419 AADVVSENDVYIKGK
+419 
-434 IASVEE
+434 
-440 AYGTQFGNGSFTI
+440 
-453 SDDGTSANGFKVWRA
+453 
-468 LYLNNEKYQDGQ
+468 
-480 TQIKVGDEV
+480 
-489 VVCGKVVN
+489 
-497 FKGNTPETA
+497 
-506 QGQAYL
+506 
-512 YSLVSSEGGNTGGE
+512 EGGNTGGE
-526 GGGSVDN
+526 GGGSVDT

-540 TVTAASFGLENG
+540 TVTAASFGMGNG
-552 TAVPQLTLSDGT
+552 EAVSELKLSDGT
-564 TLSFDGGGNT
+564 TLTFDGGGNT
-574 NAPKYYTAGTNIR
+574 SAPKYYDGGKNIR

-603 AIVIN
+603 AIVLN

-617 NASGDISANPG
+617 NASGDITANPG
-628 SVSTSEQVVT
+628 SVSTSGQVVT
-638 ISSVNATS
+638 INNVNANS

-655 TSTPSQIRWISM
+655 TSTPSQIRWISL
-667 TIYYV
+667 TVYYV

>member
-6 QFLSLAFAA
+6 QFLALAFAA

-23 VPAPFNIFSEGG
+23 VPAPYNIFSEGA
-35 GQGASSQLPYTAT
+35 GQGTGSHLPYTVT

-68 CQYSC
+68 CQHSC

-113 FDYILRYANASE
+113 FDYILRYANASD
-125 LATNYQVLVSKDYS
+125 LATNYQVLVSKDYT
-139 KENGVAAA
+139 KDAGVAAA
-147 NWTVLPLDLVQGSDW
+147 SWTVLPLDLVQVSDW
-162 ETWTNTGNLNIP
+162 DTWTNTGNLNIP

-181 NVTVALRYIAQA
+181 NVTIALRYIAQA

-206 QGAGDNGGGSGEEGG
+206 QGAGDQGAGNSGGGSGEEGG

-230 FSTTLGAFKNYTT
+230 FSTTLGGFKNYTT

-292 EYIMRYNKG
+292 EYILRYNKG

-314 EAAPAE
+314 EATPAE
-320 GWTLLVGKH
+320 GWTLLVDKH

-334 WTTFAKEDVA
+334 WTTFAKEDIA
-344 IPAAYLGKTIR
+344 IPAAYLGKTVR

-375 AIAAGAASG
+375 AIAAGAPG
-384 EGGNT
+384 
-389 GGGSEGVATGDGT
+389 
-402 LANPFN
+402 
-408 SVAANAYVAAM
+408 
-419 AADVVSENDVYIKGK
+419 
-434 IASVEE
+434 
-440 AYGTQFGNGSFTI
+440 
-453 SDDGTSANGFKVWRA
+453 
-468 LYLNNEKYQDGQ
+468 
-480 TQIKVGDEV
+480 
-489 VVCGKVVN
+489 
-497 FKGNTPETA
+497 
-506 QGQAYL
+506 
-512 YSLVSSEGGNTGGE
+512 EGGNTGGE
-526 GGGSVDN
+526 GGGTVDT

-540 TVTAASFGLENG
+540 TVTAASFGLENQA
-552 TAVPQLTLSDGT
+552 AVTELKLSDGT
-564 TLSFDGGGNT
+564 TLTFDGGGGT
-574 NAPKYYTAGTNIR
+574 IPPKYYTNGNNIR

-595 VKASKKIA
+595 ISASKKIA
-603 AIVIN
+603 AVVLN
-608 VDKYNGTIC
+608 VDKYNGDIC
-617 NASGDISANPG
+617 NASGDIAANPG

-638 ISSVNATS
+638 ISNVNATS

-655 TSTPSQIRWISM
+655 NGTPSQIRWVSL
-667 TIYYV
+667 TVYYV

>member
-6 QFLSLAFAA
+6 QFLALAFAA

-23 VPAPFNIFSEGG
+23 VPAPYNIFSEGA
-35 GQGASSQLPYTAT
+35 GQGTGSHLPYTVT

-68 CQYSC
+68 CQHSC

-113 FDYILRYANASE
+113 FDYILRYANASD
-125 LATNYQVLVSKDYS
+125 LATNYQVLVSKDYT
-139 KENGVAAA
+139 KDAGVAAA
-147 NWTVLPLDLVQGSDW
+147 SWTVLDLVQGSDW
-162 ETWTNTGNLNIP
+162 DTWTNTGNLNIP

-181 NVTVALRYIAQA
+181 NVTIALRYIAQA
-193 KAATWEVKNFVLD
+193 KAATWEVKNFVLDQGAGD

-230 FSTTLGAFKNYTT
+230 FSTTLGGFKNYTT

-292 EYIMRYNKG
+292 EYILRYNKG

-314 EAAPAE
+314 EATPAE
-320 GWTLLVGKH
+320 GWTLLVDKH

-334 WTTFAKEDVA
+334 WTTFAKEDIA
-344 IPAAYLGKTIR
+344 IPAAYLGKTVR

-375 AIAAGAASG
+375 AIAAGAPG
-384 EGGNT
+384 
-389 GGGSEGVATGDGT
+389 
-402 LANPFN
+402 
-408 SVAANAYVAAM
+408 
-419 AADVVSENDVYIKGK
+419 
-434 IASVEE
+434 
-440 AYGTQFGNGSFTI
+440 
-453 SDDGTSANGFKVWRA
+453 
-468 LYLNNEKYQDGQ
+468 
-480 TQIKVGDEV
+480 
-489 VVCGKVVN
+489 
-497 FKGNTPETA
+497 
-506 QGQAYL
+506 
-512 YSLVSSEGGNTGGE
+512 EGGNTGGE
-526 GGGSVDN
+526 GGGSVDT

-540 TVTAASFGLENG
+540 TVTAASFGLENQE
-552 TAVPQLTLSDGT
+552 AVTELKLSDGT
-564 TLSFDGGGNT
+564 TLTFDGGGGT
-574 NAPKYYTAGTNIR
+574 HAPKYYTYTAGANIR

-603 AIVIN
+603 AIVLN

-617 NASGDISANPG
+617 NASGDITANPG
-628 SVSTSEQVVT
+628 SVSTSGQVVT
-638 ISSVNATS
+638 INNVNANS

-655 TSTPSQIRWISM
+655 TSTPSQIRWISL
-667 TIYYV
+667 TVYYV

>member
-6 QFLSLAFAA
+6 QFLALAFAA

-23 VPAPFNIFSEGG
+23 VPAPYNIFSEGA
-35 GQGASSQLPYTAT
+35 GQGTGSHLPYTVT

-68 CQYSC
+68 CQHSC

-113 FDYILRYANASE
+113 FDYILRYANASD
-125 LATNYQVLVSKDYS
+125 LATNYQVLVSKDYT
-139 KENGVAAA
+139 KDAGVAAA
-147 NWTVLPLDLVQGSDW
+147 SWTVLPLDLVQVSDW
-162 ETWTNTGNLNIP
+162 DTWTNTGNLNIP
-174 AEFCNTA
+174 AAFCNTA
-181 NVTVALRYIAQA
+181 NVTIALRYIAQA
-193 KAATWEVKNFVLD
+193 KAATWEVKNFVLDQGAGD

-230 FSTTLGAFKNYTT
+230 FSTTLGGFKNYTT

-292 EYIMRYNKG
+292 EYILRYNKG

-314 EAAPAE
+314 EATPAE
-320 GWTLLVGKH
+320 GWTLLVDKH

-334 WTTFAKEDVA
+334 WTTFAKEDIA
-344 IPAAYLGKTIR
+344 IPAAYLGKTVR

-375 AIAAGAASG
+375 AIAAGAPG
-384 EGGNT
+384 
-389 GGGSEGVATGDGT
+389 
-402 LANPFN
+402 
-408 SVAANAYVAAM
+408 
-419 AADVVSENDVYIKGK
+419 
-434 IASVEE
+434 
-440 AYGTQFGNGSFTI
+440 
-453 SDDGTSANGFKVWRA
+453 
-468 LYLNNEKYQDGQ
+468 
-480 TQIKVGDEV
+480 
-489 VVCGKVVN
+489 
-497 FKGNTPETA
+497 
-506 QGQAYL
+506 
-512 YSLVSSEGGNTGGE
+512 EGGNTGGE
-526 GGGSVDN
+526 GGGSVDT

-540 TVTAASFGLENG
+540 TVTAASFGLENQA
-552 TAVPQLTLSDGT
+552 AVTELKLSDGT
-564 TLSFDGGGNT
+564 TLTFDGGGNT
-574 NAPKYYTAGTNIR
+574 NPPKYYNAGNNIR

-595 VKASKKIA
+595 ISASKKIA
-603 AIVIN
+603 AVVLN
-608 VDKYNGTIC
+608 VDKYNGVIC

-638 ISSVNATS
+638 INNVNANS

-655 TSTPSQIRWISM
+655 TSTPSQIRWISL
-667 TIYYV
+667 TVYYV